1 MIIYNNRLKKMLMTN
16 KIAKKIAAKISLV
29 AVLVIGA
36 VEGAEGQT
44 MHASQS
50 HYSTDDGLC
59 SNAVA
64 NIIQD
69 DYGYIWIG
77 TWNGL
82 SRFDG
87 FNFFNYKTGGQ
98 SKVPLLH
105 NRITEL
111 VNDQWQNIWMR
122 MYDGR
127 VFMLERQKDRIVNP
141 LANVKGHEML
151 KTQNTLS
158 ITSKGEVIAIMKG
171 VGIYKMKYT
180 KNGFQNELITTG
192 QLKPTVVVEGYKGDL
207 WVGTDKGVR
216 RLTANHESLS
226 QNALLGEESITAMYS
241 NGYNVYVGTKSGR
254 IFECAYG
261 QEPRL
266 IKDTGKTINSIFRD
280 SYGTIWISTGGQG
293 ITRIN
298 EKTGDMKEFTQV
310 VLVPEYDVTGVK
322 VSEVAGTVW
331 LTMSHGGFGYYNRA
345 TDEVE
350 YFHNNP
356 YNTWDLSNTVAA
368 YLALPEGVVF
378 ESTSR
383 KGLEKLEIQKRNIE
397 RRKLFDDSAIENNEN
412 ETRAMYYDAHY
423 NVMLIGNKKGSLIIT
438 DGTNKTIVRGE
449 DKGMP
454 FGRIYGIM
462 KDRHGDF
469 WISTKGNG
477 LFRLSPRAKN
487 GGYGALCAGGFDIT
501 NYRNNPGDKY
511 SISSDLVY
519 KAIEDK
525 YGNIW
530 VATYGGGVNVIKRD
544 KDGRCLFL
552 NCNNVMKSYPND
564 SYLKMR
570 TVALDKY
577 GRVWA
582 GSSDGILVMSYYN
595 NKVKIQVVADNEDEL
610 DNLQSKDVVC
620 IACAHNGQMWVGT
633 NGGGLSRCDDYG
645 QGVYVFD
652 TFGSE
657 DGLPSEE
664 IKSITFD
671 DRGNVWFA
679 TDHILCS
686 FDVRKQIFST
696 FTMLD
701 GVDDTLCS
709 EDAAITLPNGKI
721 LFGTLNGYYIV
732 DRSKLVS
739 ANGSVMRLRIT
750 DFMINGEIQS
760 PRFSQNFDYYVP
772 DSREVELPD
781 HDDEFSIR
789 FASLNYQLQHRIHY
803 QYMLEGYEED
813 WHNADKS
820 RTATYSDL
828 PAGTYEFKVR
838 AFLLESPDKYD
849 IKTLKVVVPQHFL
862 LSESALWIY
871 MILAAVIAITL
882 LYIKEERRR
891 KIERE
896 YQEELKGYADS
907 DGTDDDSSAEASSAD
922 ASGSADKASDE
933 EEVIE
938 EAEIIED

>member
-1 MIIYNNRLKKMLMTN
+1 MMYITYKTT
-16 KIAKKIAAKISLV
+16 KKIAAKMMLAATIF
-29 AVLVIGA
+29 IGA
-36 VEGAEGQT
+36 ANGAEAQT
-44 MHASQS
+44 MSASQT
-50 HYSTDDGLC
+50 HYSTEDGLC
-59 SNAVA
+59 SNAVS

-77 TWNGL
+77 SWNGL

-87 FNFFNYKTGGQ
+87 FNFFNYKTGGS
-98 SKVPLLH
+98 SKVRLLH
-105 NRITEL
+105 NRIIDMIS
-111 VNDQWQNIWMR
+111 DQWQNIWMR

-127 VFMLERQKDRIVNP
+127 VFMLERTKDRIVNP
-141 LANVKGHEML
+141 LEGVKGYENL
-151 KTQNTLS
+151 KTQNTMA
-158 ITSKGEVIAIMKG
+158 ITSKGEVLAIMKG

-180 KNGFQNELITTG
+180 KWGFENELITTG

-207 WVGTDKGVR
+207 WVGTNKGVR
-216 RLTANHESLS
+216 RLSANHESLS
-226 QNALLGEESITAMYS
+226 QNAILGEESITAMYS
-241 NGYNVYVGTKSGR
+241 KGYNVYVGTKSGKVYS
-254 IFECAYG
+254 CAYG
-261 QEPRL
+261 QDPRF
-266 IKDTGKTINSIFRD
+266 IKDTGKAINSIFRD
-280 SYGTIWISTGGQG
+280 SYGTVWISTGGQG
-293 ITRIN
+293 ITRID

-356 YNTWDLSNTVAA
+356 ANTWDLSNTVAA

-383 KGLEKLEIQKRNIE
+383 RGLEKLEIQKRTIE
-397 RRKLFDDSAIENNEN
+397 RRKLFEDSAIENNEN
-412 ETRAMYYDAHY
+412 ETRAMYYDSHY
-423 NVMLIGNKKGSLIIT
+423 KVVLIGNKKGSLIIT

-462 KDRHGDF
+462 KDRRGDY

-477 LFRLSPRAKN
+477 LFRLSPRAKD
-487 GGYGALCAGGFDIT
+487 GGYGALCAGGFDFT
-501 NYRNNPGDKY
+501 NFRNNPDNKY

-519 KAIEDK
+519 KTIEDK
-525 YGNIW
+525 YGNLW
-530 VATYGGGVNVIKRD
+530 VATYGGGVNVIKRG
-544 KDGRCLFL
+544 KDGRILFL
-552 NCNNVMKSYPND
+552 NRNNVMTRYPND
-564 SYLKMR
+564 AFLKVR
-570 TVALDKY
+570 TVTLDKY
-577 GRVWA
+577 GKIWA
-582 GSSDGILVMSYYN
+582 GSTDGILVMSYFN
-595 NKVKIQVVADNEDEL
+595 NKVKIQVVGDNEDEE

-620 IACAHNGQMWVGT
+620 LACAHNGQMWVGT

-645 QGVYVFD
+645 KGVYVFD
-652 TFGSE
+652 TFGSQ

-671 DRGNVWFA
+671 ERGNVWFA

-696 FTMLD
+696 FTILD

-709 EDAAITLPNGKI
+709 EDAAVTLPNGKI
-721 LFGTLNGYYIV
+721 LFGTLSGYYIV

-739 ANGSVMRLRIT
+739 TNGSVMRLRIT
-750 DFMINGEIQS
+750 DFMINGKIQS
-760 PRFSQNFDYYVP
+760 PRFNANFDYFIP
-772 DSREVELPD
+772 DSRKVELPN

-803 QYMLEGYEED
+803 QYCLEGYEED
-813 WHNADKS
+813 WNNADNT
-820 RTATYSDL
+820 RTATYSGL
-828 PAGTYEFKVR
+828 PAGTYEFKVK

-849 IKTLKVVVPQHFL
+849 MKTITIVVPPHFL
-862 LSESALWIY
+862 LSQSAIWIY
-871 MILAAVIAITL
+871 MILAAAIVITL

-896 YQEELKGYADS
+896 YQEELNGTA
-907 DGTDDDSSAEASSAD
+907 DGTDDDSAEAEGEAAPKS
-922 ASGSADKASDE
+922 E

>member
-1 MIIYNNRLKKMLMTN
+1 MMYITYKTT
-16 KIAKKIAAKISLV
+16 KKIAAKMMLAATIF
-29 AVLVIGA
+29 IGA
-36 VEGAEGQT
+36 ANGAEAQT
-44 MHASQS
+44 MSASQT
-50 HYSTDDGLC
+50 HYSTEDGLC
-59 SNAVA
+59 SNAVS

-77 TWNGL
+77 SWNGL

-87 FNFFNYKTGGQ
+87 FNFFNYKTGGS

-105 NRITEL
+105 NRIIDMIS
-111 VNDQWQNIWMR
+111 DQWQNIWMR

-127 VFMLERQKDRIVNP
+127 VFMLERTKDRIVNP
-141 LANVKGHEML
+141 LEGVKGYENL
-151 KTQNTLS
+151 KTQNTMA
-158 ITSKGEVIAIMKG
+158 ITSKGEVLAIMKG

-180 KNGFQNELITTG
+180 KWGFENELITTG

-216 RLTANHESLS
+216 RLSANHESLS
-226 QNALLGEESITAMYS
+226 QNAILGEESITAMYS
-241 NGYNVYVGTKSGR
+241 NGYNVYVGTKSGKVYS
-254 IFECAYG
+254 CAYG
-261 QEPRL
+261 QDPRF
-266 IKDTGKTINSIFRD
+266 IKDTGKAINSIFRD
-280 SYGTIWISTGGQG
+280 SYGTVWISTGGQG
-293 ITRIN
+293 ISRIN

-356 YNTWDLSNTVAA
+356 ANTWDLSNTVAA

-383 KGLEKLEIQKRNIE
+383 RGLEKLEIQKRTIE
-397 RRKLFDDSAIENNEN
+397 RRKLFEDSAIENNEN
-412 ETRAMYYDAHY
+412 ETRAMYYDSHY
-423 NVMLIGNKKGSLIIT
+423 KVVLIGNKKGSLIIT

-462 KDRHGDF
+462 KDRRGDY

-477 LFRLSPRAKN
+477 LFRLSPRAKD
-487 GGYGALCAGGFDIT
+487 GGYGALCAGGFDFT
-501 NYRNNPGDKY
+501 NFRNNPDNKY

-519 KAIEDK
+519 KTIEDK

-530 VATYGGGVNVIKRD
+530 VATYGGGVNVIKRG
-544 KDGRCLFL
+544 KDGRILFL
-552 NCNNVMKSYPND
+552 NRNNVMTRYPND
-564 SYLKMR
+564 AFLKVR
-570 TVALDKY
+570 TVTLDKY
-577 GRVWA
+577 GKIWA
-582 GSSDGILVMSYYN
+582 GSTDGILVMSYFN
-595 NKVKIQVVADNEDEL
+595 NKVKIQVVGDNEDEE

-620 IACAHNGQMWVGT
+620 LACAHNGQMWVGT

-645 QGVYVFD
+645 KGVYVFD
-652 TFGSE
+652 TFGSQ

-671 DRGNVWFA
+671 ERGNVWFA

-696 FTMLD
+696 FTILD

-709 EDAAITLPNGKI
+709 EDAAVTLPNGKI
-721 LFGTLNGYYIV
+721 LFGTLSGYYIV

-739 ANGSVMRLRIT
+739 TNGSVMRLRIT
-750 DFMINGEIQS
+750 DFMINGKIQS
-760 PRFSQNFDYYVP
+760 PRFNANFDYYIP
-772 DSREVELPD
+772 DSRKVELPN

-803 QYMLEGYEED
+803 QYCLEGYEED
-813 WHNADKS
+813 WNNADNT
-820 RTATYSDL
+820 RTATYSGL
-828 PAGTYEFKVR
+828 PAGTYEFKVK

-849 IKTLKVVVPQHFL
+849 MKTITIVVPPHFL
-862 LSESALWIY
+862 LSQSAIWIY
-871 MILAAVIAITL
+871 MILAAAIVITI

-896 YQEELKGYADS
+896 YQEELNGTA
-907 DGTDDDSSAEASSAD
+907 DGTDDDSAEAEGEAAPKS
-922 ASGSADKASDE
+922 E

>member
-1 MIIYNNRLKKMLMTN
+1 MMYITYKTT
-16 KIAKKIAAKISLV
+16 KKIAAKMMLAATIF
-29 AVLVIGA
+29 IGA
-36 VEGAEGQT
+36 ANGAEAQT
-44 MHASQS
+44 MSASQT
-50 HYSTDDGLC
+50 HYSTEDGLC
-59 SNAVA
+59 SNAVS

-77 TWNGL
+77 SWNGL

-87 FNFFNYKTGGQ
+87 FNFFNYKTGGS

-105 NRITEL
+105 NRIIDMIS
-111 VNDQWQNIWMR
+111 DQWQNIWMR

-127 VFMLERQKDRIVNP
+127 VFMLERTKDRIVNP
-141 LANVKGHEML
+141 LEGVKGYENL
-151 KTQNTLS
+151 KTQNTMA
-158 ITSKGEVIAIMKG
+158 ITSKGEVLAIMKG

-180 KNGFQNELITTG
+180 KWGFENELITTG

-216 RLTANHESLS
+216 RLSANHESLS
-226 QNALLGEESITAMYS
+226 QNAILGEESITAMYS
-241 NGYNVYVGTKSGR
+241 NGYNVYVGTKSGKVYS
-254 IFECAYG
+254 CAYG
-261 QEPRL
+261 QDPCF
-266 IKDTGKTINSIFRD
+266 IKDTGKAINSIFRD
-280 SYGTIWISTGGQG
+280 SYGTVWISTGGQG
-293 ITRIN
+293 ISRIN

-356 YNTWDLSNTVAA
+356 ANTWDLSNTVAA

-383 KGLEKLEIQKRNIE
+383 RGLEKLEIQKRTIE
-397 RRKLFDDSAIENNEN
+397 RRKLFEDSAIENNEN
-412 ETRAMYYDAHY
+412 ETRAMYYDSHY
-423 NVMLIGNKKGSLIIT
+423 KVVLIGNKKGSLIIT

-462 KDRHGDF
+462 KDRRGDY

-477 LFRLSPRAKN
+477 LFRLSPRAKD
-487 GGYGALCAGGFDIT
+487 GGYGALCAGGFDFT
-501 NYRNNPGDKY
+501 NFRNNPDNKY

-519 KAIEDK
+519 KTIEDK

-530 VATYGGGVNVIKRD
+530 VATYGGGVNVIKRE
-544 KDGRCLFL
+544 KDGRILFL
-552 NCNNVMKSYPND
+552 NRNNVMTRYPND
-564 SYLKMR
+564 AFLKVR
-570 TVALDKY
+570 TVTLDKY
-577 GRVWA
+577 GKIWA
-582 GSSDGILVMSYYN
+582 GSTDGILVMSYFN
-595 NKVKIQVVADNEDEL
+595 NKVKIQVVGDNEDEE

-620 IACAHNGQMWVGT
+620 LACAHNGQMWVGT

-645 QGVYVFD
+645 KGVYVFD
-652 TFGSE
+652 TFGSQ

-671 DRGNVWFA
+671 ERGNVWFA

-696 FTMLD
+696 FTILD

-709 EDAAITLPNGKI
+709 EDAAVTLPNGKI
-721 LFGTLNGYYIV
+721 LFGTLSGYYIV

-739 ANGSVMRLRIT
+739 TNGSVMRLRIT
-750 DFMINGEIQS
+750 DFMINGKIQS
-760 PRFSQNFDYYVP
+760 PRFNANFDYYIP
-772 DSREVELPD
+772 DSRKVELPN

-803 QYMLEGYEED
+803 QYCLEGYEED
-813 WHNADKS
+813 WNNADNT
-820 RTATYSDL
+820 RTATYSGL
-828 PAGTYEFKVR
+828 PAGTYEFKVK

-849 IKTLKVVVPQHFL
+849 MKTITIVVPPHFL
-862 LSESALWIY
+862 LSQSAIWIY
-871 MILAAVIAITL
+871 MILAAAIVITI

-896 YQEELKGYADS
+896 YQEELNGTA
-907 DGTDDDSSAEASSAD
+907 DGTDDDSAEAEGEAAPKS
-922 ASGSADKASDE
+922 E

>member
-1 MIIYNNRLKKMLMTN
+1 MMYITYKTT
-16 KIAKKIAAKISLV
+16 KKIAAKMMLAATIF
-29 AVLVIGA
+29 IGA
-36 VEGAEGQT
+36 ANGAEAQT
-44 MHASQS
+44 MSASQT
-50 HYSTDDGLC
+50 HYSTEDGLC
-59 SNAVA
+59 SNAVS

-77 TWNGL
+77 SWNGL

-87 FNFFNYKTGGQ
+87 FNFFNYKTGGS

-105 NRITEL
+105 NRIIDMIS
-111 VNDQWQNIWMR
+111 DQWQNIWMR

-127 VFMLERQKDRIVNP
+127 VFMLERTKDRIVNP
-141 LANVKGHEML
+141 LEGVKGYENL
-151 KTQNTLS
+151 KTQNTMA
-158 ITSKGEVIAIMKG
+158 ITSKGEVLAIMKG

-180 KNGFQNELITTG
+180 KWGFENELITTG

-216 RLTANHESLS
+216 RLSANHESLS
-226 QNALLGEESITAMYS
+226 QNAILGEESITAMYS
-241 NGYNVYVGTKSGR
+241 NGYNVYVGTKSGKVYS
-254 IFECAYG
+254 CAYG
-261 QEPRL
+261 QDPRF
-266 IKDTGKTINSIFRD
+266 IKDTGKAINSIFRD
-280 SYGTIWISTGGQG
+280 SYGTVWISTGGQG
-293 ITRIN
+293 ISRIN

-356 YNTWDLSNTVAA
+356 ANTWDLSNTVAA

-383 KGLEKLEIQKRNIE
+383 KGLEKLEIQKRTIE
-397 RRKLFDDSAIENNEN
+397 RRKLFEDSAIENNEN

-423 NVMLIGNKKGSLIIT
+423 NVVLIGNKKGSLIIT

-462 KDRHGDF
+462 KDRRGDY

-477 LFRLSPRAKN
+477 LFRLSPRAKD
-487 GGYGALCAGGFDIT
+487 GGYGALCAGGFDFT
-501 NYRNNPGDKY
+501 NFRNNPDNKY

-519 KAIEDK
+519 KTIEDK
-525 YGNIW
+525 YGNLW
-530 VATYGGGVNVIKRD
+530 VATYGGGVNVIKRG
-544 KDGRCLFL
+544 KDGRILFL
-552 NCNNVMKSYPND
+552 NRNNVMTRYPND
-564 SYLKMR
+564 AFLKVR
-570 TVALDKY
+570 TVTLDKY
-577 GRVWA
+577 GKIWA
-582 GSSDGILVMSYYN
+582 GSTDGILVMSYFN
-595 NKVKIQVVADNEDEL
+595 NKVKIQVVGDNDDEE

-620 IACAHNGQMWVGT
+620 LACAHNGQMWVGT

-645 QGVYVFD
+645 KGVYVFD
-652 TFGSE
+652 TFGSQ

-671 DRGNVWFA
+671 ERGNVWFA

-696 FTMLD
+696 FTILD

-709 EDAAITLPNGKI
+709 EDAAVTLPNGKI
-721 LFGTLNGYYIV
+721 LFGTLSGYYIV

-739 ANGSVMRLRIT
+739 TNGSVMRLRIT
-750 DFMINGEIQS
+750 DFMINGKIQS
-760 PRFSQNFDYYVP
+760 PRFNANFDYFIP
-772 DSREVELPD
+772 DSRKVELPN

-803 QYMLEGYEED
+803 QYCLEGYEED
-813 WHNADKS
+813 WNNADNT
-820 RTATYSDL
+820 RTATYSGL
-828 PAGTYEFKVR
+828 PAGTYEFKVK

-849 IKTLKVVVPQHFL
+849 MKTITIVVPPHFL
-862 LSESALWIY
+862 LSQSAIWIY
-871 MILAAVIAITL
+871 LFLAAAIVITI

-896 YQEELKGYADS
+896 YQEELNGTA
-907 DGTDDDSSAEASSAD
+907 DGTDDDSAEAEGEAAPKS
-922 ASGSADKASDE
+922 E

>member
-1 MIIYNNRLKKMLMTN
+1 MMYITYKTT
-16 KIAKKIAAKISLV
+16 KKIAAKMMLAATIF
-29 AVLVIGA
+29 IGA
-36 VEGAEGQT
+36 ANGAEAQT
-44 MHASQS
+44 MSASQT
-50 HYSTDDGLC
+50 HYSTEDGLC
-59 SNAVA
+59 SNAVS

-77 TWNGL
+77 SWNGL

-87 FNFFNYKTGGQ
+87 FNFFNYKTGGS

-105 NRITEL
+105 NRIIDMIS
-111 VNDQWQNIWMR
+111 DQWQNIWMR

-127 VFMLERQKDRIVNP
+127 VFMLERTKDRIVNP
-141 LANVKGHEML
+141 LEGVKGYENL
-151 KTQNTLS
+151 KTQNTMA
-158 ITSKGEVIAIMKG
+158 ITSKGEVLAIMKG

-180 KNGFQNELITTG
+180 KWGFENELITTG

-216 RLTANHESLS
+216 RLSANHESLS
-226 QNALLGEESITAMYS
+226 QNAILGEESITAMYS
-241 NGYNVYVGTKSGR
+241 NGYNVYVGTKSGKVYS
-254 IFECAYG
+254 CAYG
-261 QEPRL
+261 QDPRF
-266 IKDTGKTINSIFRD
+266 IKDTGKAINSIFRD

-383 KGLEKLEIQKRNIE
+383 RGLEKLEIQKRTIE
-397 RRKLFDDSAIENNEN
+397 RRKLFEDSAIENNEN
-412 ETRAMYYDAHY
+412 ETRAMYYDSHY
-423 NVMLIGNKKGSLIIT
+423 KVVLIGNKKGSLIIT

-462 KDRHGDF
+462 KDRRGDY

-477 LFRLSPRAKN
+477 LFRLSPRAKD
-487 GGYGALCAGGFDIT
+487 GGYGALCAGGFDFT
-501 NYRNNPGDKY
+501 NFRNNPDNKY

-519 KAIEDK
+519 KTIEDK
-525 YGNIW
+525 YGNLW
-530 VATYGGGVNVIKRD
+530 VATYGGGVNVIKRG
-544 KDGRCLFL
+544 KDGRILFL
-552 NCNNVMKSYPND
+552 NRNNVMTRYPND
-564 SYLKMR
+564 AFLKVR
-570 TVALDKY
+570 TVTLDKY
-577 GRVWA
+577 GKIWA
-582 GSSDGILVMSYYN
+582 GSTDGILVMSYFN
-595 NKVKIQVVADNEDEL
+595 NKVKIQVVGDNEDEE

-620 IACAHNGQMWVGT
+620 LACAHNGQMWVGT

-645 QGVYVFD
+645 KGVYVFD
-652 TFGSE
+652 TFGSQ

-671 DRGNVWFA
+671 ERGNVWFA

-696 FTMLD
+696 FTILD

-709 EDAAITLPNGKI
+709 EDAAVTLPNGKI
-721 LFGTLNGYYIV
+721 LFGTLSGYYIV

-739 ANGSVMRLRIT
+739 TNGSVMRLRIT
-750 DFMINGEIQS
+750 DFMINGKIQS
-760 PRFSQNFDYYVP
+760 PRFNANFDYYIP
-772 DSREVELPD
+772 DSRKVELPN

-803 QYMLEGYEED
+803 QYCLEGYEED
-813 WHNADKS
+813 WNNADNT
-820 RTATYSDL
+820 RTATYSGL
-828 PAGTYEFKVR
+828 PAGTYEFKVK

-849 IKTLKVVVPQHFL
+849 MKTITIVVPPHFL
-862 LSESALWIY
+862 LSQSAIWIY
-871 MILAAVIAITL
+871 LFLAAAIVITI

-896 YQEELKGYADS
+896 YQEELNGTA
-907 DGTDDDSSAEASSAD
+907 DGTDDDSAEAEGEAAPKS
-922 ASGSADKASDE
+922 E

>member
-1 MIIYNNRLKKMLMTN
+1 MMYITYKTT
-16 KIAKKIAAKISLV
+16 KKIAAKMMLAATIF
-29 AVLVIGA
+29 IGA
-36 VEGAEGQT
+36 ANGAEAQT
-44 MHASQS
+44 MSASQT
-50 HYSTDDGLC
+50 HYSTEDGLC
-59 SNAVA
+59 SNAVS

-77 TWNGL
+77 SWNGL

-87 FNFFNYKTGGQ
+87 FNFFNYKTGGS

-105 NRITEL
+105 NRIIDMIS
-111 VNDQWQNIWMR
+111 DQWQNIWMR

-127 VFMLERQKDRIVNP
+127 VFMLERTKDRIVNP
-141 LANVKGHEML
+141 LEGVKGYENL
-151 KTQNTLS
+151 KTQNTMA
-158 ITSKGEVIAIMKG
+158 ITSKGEVLAIMKG

-180 KNGFQNELITTG
+180 KWGFENELITTG

-216 RLTANHESLS
+216 RLSANHESLS
-226 QNALLGEESITAMYS
+226 QNAILGEESITAMYS
-241 NGYNVYVGTKSGR
+241 NGYNVYVGTKSGKVYS
-254 IFECAYG
+254 CAYG
-261 QEPRL
+261 QDPRF
-266 IKDTGKTINSIFRD
+266 IKDTGKAINSIFRD
-280 SYGTIWISTGGQG
+280 SYGTVWISTGGQG
-293 ITRIN
+293 ISRIN

-356 YNTWDLSNTVAA
+356 ANTWDLSNTVAA

-383 KGLEKLEIQKRNIE
+383 RGLEKLEIQKRTIE
-397 RRKLFDDSAIENNEN
+397 RRKLFEDSAIENNEN
-412 ETRAMYYDAHY
+412 ETRAMYYDSHY
-423 NVMLIGNKKGSLIIT
+423 KVVLIGNKKGSLIIT

-487 GGYGALCAGGFDIT
+487 GGYGALCAGGFDFT
-501 NYRNNPGDKY
+501 NYRNNPDNKY

-519 KAIEDK
+519 KTIEDK
-525 YGNIW
+525 YGNLW
-530 VATYGGGVNVIKRD
+530 VATYGGGVNVIKRE
-544 KDGRCLFL
+544 KDGRILFL
-552 NCNNVMKSYPND
+552 NRNNVMTRYPND
-564 SYLKMR
+564 AFLKVR
-570 TVALDKY
+570 TVTLDKY
-577 GRVWA
+577 GKIWA
-582 GSSDGILVMSYYN
+582 GSTDGILVMSYFN
-595 NKVKIQVVADNEDEL
+595 NKVKIQVVGDNEDEE

-620 IACAHNGQMWVGT
+620 LACAHNGQMWVGT

-645 QGVYVFD
+645 KGVYVFD
-652 TFGSE
+652 TFGSQ

-671 DRGNVWFA
+671 ERGNVWFA

-696 FTMLD
+696 FTILD

-709 EDAAITLPNGKI
+709 EDAAVTLPNGKI
-721 LFGTLNGYYIV
+721 LFGTLSGYYIV

-739 ANGSVMRLRIT
+739 TNGSVMRLRIT
-750 DFMINGEIQS
+750 DFMINGKIQS
-760 PRFSQNFDYYVP
+760 PRFNANFDYYIP
-772 DSREVELPD
+772 DSRKVELPN

-803 QYMLEGYEED
+803 QYCLEGYEED
-813 WHNADKS
+813 WNNADNT
-820 RTATYSDL
+820 RTATYSGL
-828 PAGTYEFKVR
+828 PAGTYEFKVK

-849 IKTLKVVVPQHFL
+849 MKTITIVVPPHFL
-862 LSESALWIY
+862 LSQSAIWIY
-871 MILAAVIAITL
+871 LFLAAAIVITI

-896 YQEELKGYADS
+896 YQEELNGTA
-907 DGTDDDSSAEASSAD
+907 DGTDDDSAEAEGEAAPKS
-922 ASGSADKASDE
+922 E

>member
-1 MIIYNNRLKKMLMTN
+1 MMYITYKTT
-16 KIAKKIAAKISLV
+16 KKIAAKMMLAATIF
-29 AVLVIGA
+29 IGA
-36 VEGAEGQT
+36 ANGAEAQT
-44 MHASQS
+44 MSASQT
-50 HYSTDDGLC
+50 HYSTEDGLC
-59 SNAVA
+59 SNAVS

-77 TWNGL
+77 SWNGL

-87 FNFFNYKTGGQ
+87 FNFFNYKTGGS

-105 NRITEL
+105 NRIIDMIS
-111 VNDQWQNIWMR
+111 DQWQNIWMR

-127 VFMLERQKDRIVNP
+127 VFMLERTKDRIVNP
-141 LANVKGHEML
+141 LEGVKGYENL
-151 KTQNTLS
+151 KTQNTMA
-158 ITSKGEVIAIMKG
+158 ITSKGEVLAIMKG

-180 KNGFQNELITTG
+180 KWGFENELITTG

-216 RLTANHESLS
+216 RLSANHESLS
-226 QNALLGEESITAMYS
+226 QNAILGEESITAMYS
-241 NGYNVYVGTKSGR
+241 NGYNVYVGTKSGKVYS
-254 IFECAYG
+254 CAYG
-261 QEPRL
+261 QDPRF
-266 IKDTGKTINSIFRD
+266 IKDTGKAINSIFRD
-280 SYGTIWISTGGQG
+280 SYGTVWISTGGQG
-293 ITRIN
+293 ISRIN

-356 YNTWDLSNTVAA
+356 ANTWDLSNTVAA

-383 KGLEKLEIQKRNIE
+383 RGLEKLEIQKRTIE
-397 RRKLFDDSAIENNEN
+397 RRKLFEDSAIENNEN
-412 ETRAMYYDAHY
+412 ETRAMYYDSHY
-423 NVMLIGNKKGSLIIT
+423 KVVLIGNKKGSLIIT

-462 KDRHGDF
+462 KDRRGDY

-477 LFRLSPRAKN
+477 LFRLSPRAKD
-487 GGYGALCAGGFDIT
+487 GGYGALCAGGFDFT
-501 NYRNNPGDKY
+501 NFRNNPDNKY

-519 KAIEDK
+519 KTIEDK
-525 YGNIW
+525 YGNLW
-530 VATYGGGVNVIKRD
+530 VATYGGGVNVIKRG
-544 KDGRCLFL
+544 KDGRILFL
-552 NCNNVMKSYPND
+552 NRNNVMTRYPND
-564 SYLKMR
+564 AFLKVR
-570 TVALDKY
+570 TVTLDKY
-577 GRVWA
+577 GKIWA
-582 GSSDGILVMSYYN
+582 GSTDGILVMSYFN
-595 NKVKIQVVADNEDEL
+595 NKVKIQVVGDNEDEE

-620 IACAHNGQMWVGT
+620 LACAHNGQMWVGT

-645 QGVYVFD
+645 KGVYVFD
-652 TFGSE
+652 TFGSQ

-671 DRGNVWFA
+671 ERGNVWFA

-696 FTMLD
+696 FTILD

-709 EDAAITLPNGKI
+709 EDAAVTLPNGKI
-721 LFGTLNGYYIV
+721 LFGTLSGYYIV

-739 ANGSVMRLRIT
+739 TNGSVMRLRIT
-750 DFMINGEIQS
+750 DFMINGKIQS
-760 PRFSQNFDYYVP
+760 PRFNANFDYFIP
-772 DSREVELPD
+772 DSRKVELPN

-803 QYMLEGYEED
+803 QYCLEGYEED
-813 WHNADKS
+813 WNNADNT
-820 RTATYSDL
+820 RTATYSGL
-828 PAGTYEFKVR
+828 PAGTYEFKVK

-849 IKTLKVVVPQHFL
+849 MKTITIVVPPHFL
-862 LSESALWIY
+862 LSQSAIWIY
-871 MILAAVIAITL
+871 LFLAAAIVITI

-896 YQEELKGYADS
+896 YQEELNGTA
-907 DGTDDDSSAEASSAD
+907 DGTDDDSAEAEGEAAPKS
-922 ASGSADKASDE
+922 E

>member
-1 MIIYNNRLKKMLMTN
+1 MMYITYKTT
-16 KIAKKIAAKISLV
+16 KKIAAKMMLAATIF
-29 AVLVIGA
+29 IGA
-36 VEGAEGQT
+36 ANGAEAQT
-44 MHASQS
+44 MSASQT
-50 HYSTDDGLC
+50 HYSTEDGLC
-59 SNAVA
+59 SNAVS

-77 TWNGL
+77 SWNGL

-87 FNFFNYKTGGQ
+87 FNFFNYKTGGS

-105 NRITEL
+105 NRIIDMIS
-111 VNDQWQNIWMR
+111 DQWQNIWMR

-127 VFMLERQKDRIVNP
+127 VFMLERTKDRIVNP
-141 LANVKGHEML
+141 LEGVKGYENL
-151 KTQNTLS
+151 KTQNTMA
-158 ITSKGEVIAIMKG
+158 ITSKGEVLAIMKG

-180 KNGFQNELITTG
+180 KWGFENELITTG

-216 RLTANHESLS
+216 RLSANHESLS
-226 QNALLGEESITAMYS
+226 QNAILGEESITAMYS
-241 NGYNVYVGTKSGR
+241 NGYNVYVGTKSGKVYS
-254 IFECAYG
+254 CAYG
-261 QEPRL
+261 QDPRF
-266 IKDTGKTINSIFRD
+266 IKDTGKAINSIFRD
-280 SYGTIWISTGGQG
+280 SYGTVWISTGGQG
-293 ITRIN
+293 ISRIN

-356 YNTWDLSNTVAA
+356 ANTWDLSNTVAA

-383 KGLEKLEIQKRNIE
+383 RGLEKLEIQKRTIE
-397 RRKLFDDSAIENNEN
+397 RRKLFEDSAIENNEN
-412 ETRAMYYDAHY
+412 ETRAMYYDSHY
-423 NVMLIGNKKGSLIIT
+423 KVVLIGNKKGSLIIT

-462 KDRHGDF
+462 KDRRGDY

-477 LFRLSPRAKN
+477 LFRLSPRAKD
-487 GGYGALCAGGFDIT
+487 GGNGALCAGGFDFT
-501 NYRNNPGDKY
+501 NFRNNPDNKY

-519 KAIEDK
+519 KTIEDK

-530 VATYGGGVNVIKRD
+530 VATYGGGVNVIKRE
-544 KDGRCLFL
+544 KDGRILFL
-552 NCNNVMKSYPND
+552 NRNNVMTRYPND
-564 SYLKMR
+564 AFLKVR
-570 TVALDKY
+570 TVTLDKY
-577 GRVWA
+577 GKIWA
-582 GSSDGILVMSYYN
+582 GSTDGILVMSYFN
-595 NKVKIQVVADNEDEL
+595 NKVKIQIVGDNEDEE

-620 IACAHNGQMWVGT
+620 LACAHNGQMWVGT

-645 QGVYVFD
+645 KGVYVFD
-652 TFGSE
+652 TFGSQ

-671 DRGNVWFA
+671 ERGNVWFA

-696 FTMLD
+696 FTILD

-709 EDAAITLPNGKI
+709 EDAAVTLPNGKI
-721 LFGTLNGYYIV
+721 LFGTLSGYYIV

-739 ANGSVMRLRIT
+739 TNGSVMRLRIT
-750 DFMINGEIQS
+750 DFMINGKIQS
-760 PRFSQNFDYYVP
+760 PRFNANFDYFIP
-772 DSREVELPD
+772 DSRKVELPN

-803 QYMLEGYEED
+803 QYCLEGYEED
-813 WHNADKS
+813 WNNADNT
-820 RTATYSDL
+820 RTATYSGL
-828 PAGTYEFKVR
+828 PAGTYEFKVK

-849 IKTLKVVVPQHFL
+849 MKTITIVVPPHFL
-862 LSESALWIY
+862 LSQSAIWIY
-871 MILAAVIAITL
+871 MILTAAIIITL

-896 YQEELKGYADS
+896 YQEELNGTA
-907 DGTDDDSSAEASSAD
+907 DGTDDDSAEAEGEAAPKS
-922 ASGSADKASDE
+922 E

>member
-1 MIIYNNRLKKMLMTN
+1 MMYITYKTT
-16 KIAKKIAAKISLV
+16 KKIAAKMMLAATIF
-29 AVLVIGA
+29 IGA
-36 VEGAEGQT
+36 ANGAEAQT
-44 MHASQS
+44 MSASQT
-50 HYSTDDGLC
+50 HYSTEDGLC
-59 SNAVA
+59 SNAVS

-77 TWNGL
+77 SWNGL

-87 FNFFNYKTGGQ
+87 FNFFNYKTGGS

-105 NRITEL
+105 NRIIDMIS
-111 VNDQWQNIWMR
+111 DQWQNIWMR

-127 VFMLERQKDRIVNP
+127 VFMLERTKDRIVNP
-141 LANVKGHEML
+141 LEGVKGYENL
-151 KTQNTLS
+151 KTQNTMA
-158 ITSKGEVIAIMKG
+158 ITSKGEVLAIMKG

-180 KNGFQNELITTG
+180 KWGFENELITTG

-216 RLTANHESLS
+216 RLSANHESLS
-226 QNALLGEESITAMYS
+226 QNAILGEESITAMYS
-241 NGYNVYVGTKSGR
+241 NGYNVYVGTKSGKVYS
-254 IFECAYG
+254 CAYG
-261 QEPRL
+261 QDPRF
-266 IKDTGKTINSIFRD
+266 IKDTGKAINSIFRD
-280 SYGTIWISTGGQG
+280 SYGTVWISTGGQG
-293 ITRIN
+293 ISRIN

-356 YNTWDLSNTVAA
+356 ANTWDLSNTVAA

-383 KGLEKLEIQKRNIE
+383 RGLEKLEIQKRTIE
-397 RRKLFDDSAIENNEN
+397 RRKLFEDSAIENNEN
-412 ETRAMYYDAHY
+412 ETRAMYYDSHY
-423 NVMLIGNKKGSLIIT
+423 KVVLIGNKKGSLIIT

-462 KDRHGDF
+462 KDRRGDY

-477 LFRLSPRAKN
+477 LFRLSPRAKD
-487 GGYGALCAGGFDIT
+487 GGYGSLCAGGFDFT
-501 NYRNNPGDKY
+501 NFRNNPDNKY

-519 KAIEDK
+519 KTIEDK
-525 YGNIW
+525 YGNLW
-530 VATYGGGVNVIKRD
+530 VATYGGGVNVIKRG
-544 KDGRCLFL
+544 KDGRILFL
-552 NCNNVMKSYPND
+552 NRNNVMTRYPND
-564 SYLKMR
+564 AFLKVR
-570 TVALDKY
+570 TVTLDKY
-577 GRVWA
+577 GKIWA
-582 GSSDGILVMSYYN
+582 GSTDGILVMSYFN
-595 NKVKIQVVADNEDEL
+595 NKVKIQVVGDNDDEE

-620 IACAHNGQMWVGT
+620 LACAHNGQMWVGT

-645 QGVYVFD
+645 KGVYVFD
-652 TFGSE
+652 TFGSQ

-671 DRGNVWFA
+671 ERGNVWFA

-696 FTMLD
+696 FTILD

-709 EDAAITLPNGKI
+709 EDAAVTLPNGKI
-721 LFGTLNGYYIV
+721 LFGTLSGYYIV

-739 ANGSVMRLRIT
+739 TNGSVMRLRIT
-750 DFMINGEIQS
+750 DFMINGKIQS
-760 PRFSQNFDYYVP
+760 PRFNANFDYFIP
-772 DSREVELPD
+772 DSRKVELPN

-803 QYMLEGYEED
+803 QYCLEGYEED
-813 WHNADKS
+813 WNNADNT
-820 RTATYSDL
+820 RTATYSGL
-828 PAGTYEFKVR
+828 PAGTYEFKVK

-849 IKTLKVVVPQHFL
+849 MKTITIVVPPHFL
-862 LSESALWIY
+862 LSQSAIWIY
-871 MILAAVIAITL
+871 LFLAAAIVITL
-882 LYIKEERRR
+882 LYIKEERQR

-896 YQEELKGYADS
+896 YQEELNGTA
-907 DGTDDDSSAEASSAD
+907 DGTDDDSAEAEGEAAPKS
-922 ASGSADKASDE
+922 E

>member
-1 MIIYNNRLKKMLMTN
+1 MMYITYKTT
-16 KIAKKIAAKISLV
+16 KKIAAKMMLAATIF
-29 AVLVIGA
+29 IGA
-36 VEGAEGQT
+36 ANGAEAQT
-44 MHASQS
+44 MSASQT
-50 HYSTDDGLC
+50 HYSTEDGLC
-59 SNAVA
+59 SNAVS

-77 TWNGL
+77 SWNGL

-87 FNFFNYKTGGQ
+87 FNFFNYKTGGS

-105 NRITEL
+105 NRIIDMIS
-111 VNDQWQNIWMR
+111 DQWQNIWMR

-127 VFMLERQKDRIVNP
+127 VFMLERTKDRIVNP
-141 LANVKGHEML
+141 LEGVKGYENL
-151 KTQNTLS
+151 KTQNTMA
-158 ITSKGEVIAIMKG
+158 ITSKGEVLAIMKG

-180 KNGFQNELITTG
+180 KWGFENELITTG

-216 RLTANHESLS
+216 RLSANHESLS
-226 QNALLGEESITAMYS
+226 QNAILGEESITAMYS
-241 NGYNVYVGTKSGR
+241 NGYNVYVGTKSGKVYS
-254 IFECAYG
+254 CAYG
-261 QEPRL
+261 QDPRF
-266 IKDTGKTINSIFRD
+266 IKDTGKAINSIFRD
-280 SYGTIWISTGGQG
+280 SYGTVWISTGGQG
-293 ITRIN
+293 ISRIN

-356 YNTWDLSNTVAA
+356 ANTWDLSNTVAA

-383 KGLEKLEIQKRNIE
+383 RGLEKLEIQKRTIE
-397 RRKLFDDSAIENNEN
+397 RRKLFEDSAIENNEN
-412 ETRAMYYDAHY
+412 ETRAMYYDSHY
-423 NVMLIGNKKGSLIIT
+423 KVVLIGNKKGSLIIT

-462 KDRHGDF
+462 KDRRGDY

-477 LFRLSPRAKN
+477 LFRLSPRAKD
-487 GGYGALCAGGFDIT
+487 GGYGALCAGGFDFT
-501 NYRNNPGDKY
+501 NFRNNPDNKY

-519 KAIEDK
+519 KTIEDK

-530 VATYGGGVNVIKRD
+530 VATYGGGVNVIKRE
-544 KDGRCLFL
+544 KDGRILFL
-552 NCNNVMKSYPND
+552 NRNNVMTRYPND
-564 SYLKMR
+564 AFLKVR
-570 TVALDKY
+570 TVTLDKY
-577 GRVWA
+577 GKIWA
-582 GSSDGILVMSYYN
+582 GSTDGILVMSYFN
-595 NKVKIQVVADNEDEL
+595 NKVKIQVVGDNEDEE

-620 IACAHNGQMWVGT
+620 LACAHNGQMWVGT

-645 QGVYVFD
+645 KGVYVFD
-652 TFGSE
+652 TFGSQ

-671 DRGNVWFA
+671 ERGNVWFA

-696 FTMLD
+696 FTILD

-709 EDAAITLPNGKI
+709 EDAAVTLPNGKI
-721 LFGTLNGYYIV
+721 LFGTLSGYYIV

-739 ANGSVMRLRIT
+739 TNGSVMRLRIT
-750 DFMINGEIQS
+750 DFMINGKIQS
-760 PRFSQNFDYYVP
+760 PRFNANFDYYIP
-772 DSREVELPD
+772 DSRKVELPN

-803 QYMLEGYEED
+803 QYCLEGYEED
-813 WHNADKS
+813 WNNADNT
-820 RTATYSDL
+820 RTATYSGL
-828 PAGTYEFKVR
+828 PAGTYEFKVK

-849 IKTLKVVVPQHFL
+849 MKTITIVVPPHFL
-862 LSESALWIY
+862 LSQSAIWIY
-871 MILAAVIAITL
+871 LFLAAAIVITI

-896 YQEELKGYADS
+896 YQEELNGTA
-907 DGTDDDSSAEASSAD
+907 DGTDDDSAEAEGEAAPKS
-922 ASGSADKASDE
+922 E

>member
-1 MIIYNNRLKKMLMTN
+1 MMYITYKTT
-16 KIAKKIAAKISLV
+16 KKIAAKMMLAATIF
-29 AVLVIGA
+29 IGA
-36 VEGAEGQT
+36 ANGAEAQT
-44 MHASQS
+44 MSASQT
-50 HYSTDDGLC
+50 HYSTEDGLC
-59 SNAVA
+59 SNAVS

-77 TWNGL
+77 SWNGL

-87 FNFFNYKTGGQ
+87 FNFFNYKTGGS

-105 NRITEL
+105 NRIIDMIS
-111 VNDQWQNIWMR
+111 DQWQNIWMR

-127 VFMLERQKDRIVNP
+127 VFMLERTKDRIVNP
-141 LANVKGHEML
+141 LEGVKGYENL
-151 KTQNTLS
+151 KTQNTMA
-158 ITSKGEVIAIMKG
+158 ITSKGEVLAIMKG

-180 KNGFQNELITTG
+180 KWGFENELITTG

-216 RLTANHESLS
+216 RLSANHESLS
-226 QNALLGEESITAMYS
+226 QNAILGEESITAMYS
-241 NGYNVYVGTKSGR
+241 NGYNVYVGTKSGKVYS
-254 IFECAYG
+254 CAYG
-261 QEPRL
+261 QDPRF
-266 IKDTGKTINSIFRD
+266 IKDTGKAINSIFRD
-280 SYGTIWISTGGQG
+280 SYGTVWISTGGQG
-293 ITRIN
+293 ISRIN

-356 YNTWDLSNTVAA
+356 ANTWDLSNTVAA

-383 KGLEKLEIQKRNIE
+383 RGLEKLEIQKRTIE
-397 RRKLFDDSAIENNEN
+397 RRKLFEDSAIENNEN
-412 ETRAMYYDAHY
+412 ETRAMYYDSHY
-423 NVMLIGNKKGSLIIT
+423 KVVLIGNKKGSLIIT

-487 GGYGALCAGGFDIT
+487 GGYGALCSGGFDFT
-501 NYRNNPGDKY
+501 NFRNNPDNKY

-519 KAIEDK
+519 KTIEDK

-530 VATYGGGVNVIKRD
+530 VATYGGGVNVIKRE
-544 KDGRCLFL
+544 KDGRILFL
-552 NCNNVMKSYPND
+552 NRNNVMTRYPND
-564 SYLKMR
+564 AFLKVR
-570 TVALDKY
+570 TVTLDKY
-577 GRVWA
+577 GKIWA
-582 GSSDGILVMSYYN
+582 GSTDGILVMSYFN
-595 NKVKIQVVADNEDEL
+595 NKVKIQVVGDNEDEE

-620 IACAHNGQMWVGT
+620 LACAHNGQMWVGT

-645 QGVYVFD
+645 KGVYVFD
-652 TFGSE
+652 TFGSQ

-671 DRGNVWFA
+671 ERGNVWFA

-696 FTMLD
+696 FTILD

-709 EDAAITLPNGKI
+709 EDAAVTLPNGKI
-721 LFGTLNGYYIV
+721 LFGTLSGYYIV

-739 ANGSVMRLRIT
+739 TNGSVMRLRIT
-750 DFMINGEIQS
+750 DFMINGKIQS
-760 PRFSQNFDYYVP
+760 PRFNANFDYYIP
-772 DSREVELPD
+772 DSRKVELPN

-803 QYMLEGYEED
+803 QYCLEGYEED
-813 WHNADKS
+813 WNNADNT
-820 RTATYSDL
+820 RTATYSGL
-828 PAGTYEFKVR
+828 PAGTYEFKVK

-849 IKTLKVVVPQHFL
+849 MKTITIVVPPHFL
-862 LSESALWIY
+862 LSQSAIWIY
-871 MILAAVIAITL
+871 LFLAAAIVITI

-896 YQEELKGYADS
+896 YQEELNGTA
-907 DGTDDDSSAEASSAD
+907 DGTDDDSAEAEGEAAPKS
-922 ASGSADKASDE
+922 E

>member
-1 MIIYNNRLKKMLMTN
+1 MMYITYKTT
-16 KIAKKIAAKISLV
+16 KKIAAKMMLAATIF
-29 AVLVIGA
+29 IGA
-36 VEGAEGQT
+36 ANGAEAQT
-44 MHASQS
+44 MSASQT
-50 HYSTDDGLC
+50 HYSTEDGLC
-59 SNAVA
+59 SNAVS

-77 TWNGL
+77 SWNGL

-87 FNFFNYKTGGQ
+87 FNFFNYKTGGS

-105 NRITEL
+105 NRIIDMIS
-111 VNDQWQNIWMR
+111 DQWQNIWMR

-127 VFMLERQKDRIVNP
+127 VFMLERTKDRIVNP
-141 LANVKGHEML
+141 LEGVKGYENL
-151 KTQNTLS
+151 KTQNTMA
-158 ITSKGEVIAIMKG
+158 ITSKGEVLAIMKG

-180 KNGFQNELITTG
+180 KWGFENELITTG

-207 WVGTDKGVR
+207 WVGTNKGVR
-216 RLTANHESLS
+216 RLSANHESLS
-226 QNALLGEESITAMYS
+226 QNAILGEESITAMYS
-241 NGYNVYVGTKSGR
+241 NGYNVYVGTKSGKVYS
-254 IFECAYG
+254 CAYG
-261 QEPRL
+261 QDPRF
-266 IKDTGKTINSIFRD
+266 IKDTGKAINSIFRD
-280 SYGTIWISTGGQG
+280 SYGTVWISTGGQG
-293 ITRIN
+293 ISRIN

-356 YNTWDLSNTVAA
+356 ANTWDLSNTVAA

-383 KGLEKLEIQKRNIE
+383 KGLEKLEIQKRTIE
-397 RRKLFDDSAIENNEN
+397 RRKLFEDSAIENNEN
-412 ETRAMYYDAHY
+412 ETRAMYYDSHY
-423 NVMLIGNKKGSLIIT
+423 KVVLIGNKKGSLIIT

-462 KDRHGDF
+462 KDRRGDY

-477 LFRLSPRAKN
+477 LFRLSPRAKD
-487 GGYGALCAGGFDIT
+487 GGYGSLCAGGFDFT
-501 NYRNNPGDKY
+501 NFRNNPDNKY

-519 KAIEDK
+519 KTIEDK

-530 VATYGGGVNVIKRD
+530 VATYGGGVNVIKRE
-544 KDGRCLFL
+544 KDGRILFL
-552 NCNNVMKSYPND
+552 NRNNVMTRYPND
-564 SYLKMR
+564 AFLKVR
-570 TVALDKY
+570 TVTLDKY
-577 GRVWA
+577 GKIWA
-582 GSSDGILVMSYYN
+582 GSTDGILVMSYFN
-595 NKVKIQVVADNEDEL
+595 NKVKIQVVGDNEDEE

-620 IACAHNGQMWVGT
+620 LACAHNGQMWVGT

-645 QGVYVFD
+645 KGVYVFD
-652 TFGSE
+652 TFGSQ

-671 DRGNVWFA
+671 ERGNVWFA

-696 FTMLD
+696 FTILD

-709 EDAAITLPNGKI
+709 EDAAVTLPNGKI
-721 LFGTLNGYYIV
+721 LFGTLSGYYIV

-739 ANGSVMRLRIT
+739 TNGSVMRLRIT
-750 DFMINGEIQS
+750 DFMINGKIQS
-760 PRFSQNFDYYVP
+760 PRFNANFDYYIP
-772 DSREVELPD
+772 DSRKVELPN

-803 QYMLEGYEED
+803 QYCLEGYEED
-813 WHNADKS
+813 WNNADNT
-820 RTATYSDL
+820 RTATYSGL
-828 PAGTYEFKVR
+828 PAGTYEFKVK

-849 IKTLKVVVPQHFL
+849 MKTITIVVPPHFL
-862 LSESALWIY
+862 LSQSAIWIY
-871 MILAAVIAITL
+871 LFLAAAIVITL
-882 LYIKEERRR
+882 LYIKEERQR

-896 YQEELKGYADS
+896 YQEELNGTA
-907 DGTDDDSSAEASSAD
+907 DGTDDDSAEAEGEAAPKS
-922 ASGSADKASDE
+922 E

>member
-1 MIIYNNRLKKMLMTN
+1 MMYITYKTT
-16 KIAKKIAAKISLV
+16 KKIAAKMMLAATIF
-29 AVLVIGA
+29 IGA
-36 VEGAEGQT
+36 ANGAEAQT
-44 MHASQS
+44 MSASQT
-50 HYSTDDGLC
+50 HYSTEDGLC
-59 SNAVA
+59 SNAVS

-77 TWNGL
+77 SWNGL

-87 FNFFNYKTGGQ
+87 FNFFNYKTGGS

-105 NRITEL
+105 NRIIDMIS
-111 VNDQWQNIWMR
+111 DQWQNIWMR

-127 VFMLERQKDRIVNP
+127 VFMLERTKDRIVNP
-141 LANVKGHEML
+141 LEGVKGYENL
-151 KTQNTLS
+151 KTQNTMA
-158 ITSKGEVIAIMKG
+158 ITSKGEVLAIMKG

-180 KNGFQNELITTG
+180 KWGFENELITTG

-216 RLTANHESLS
+216 RLSANHESLS
-226 QNALLGEESITAMYS
+226 QNAILGEESITAMYS
-241 NGYNVYVGTKSGR
+241 NGYNVYVGTKSGKVYS
-254 IFECAYG
+254 CAYG
-261 QEPRL
+261 QDPRF
-266 IKDTGKTINSIFRD
+266 IKDTGKAINSIFRD
-280 SYGTIWISTGGQG
+280 SYGTVWISTGGQG
-293 ITRIN
+293 ISRIN

-356 YNTWDLSNTVAA
+356 ANTWDLSNTVAA

-383 KGLEKLEIQKRNIE
+383 RGLEKLEIQKRTIE
-397 RRKLFDDSAIENNEN
+397 RRKLFEDSAIENNEN
-412 ETRAMYYDAHY
+412 ETRAMYYDSHY
-423 NVMLIGNKKGSLIIT
+423 KVVLIGNKKGSLIIT

-462 KDRHGDF
+462 KDRRGDY

-477 LFRLSPRAKN
+477 LFRLSPRAKD
-487 GGYGALCAGGFDIT
+487 GGYGALCAGGFDFT
-501 NYRNNPGDKY
+501 NFRNNPDNKY

-519 KAIEDK
+519 KTIEDK
-525 YGNIW
+525 YGNLW
-530 VATYGGGVNVIKRD
+530 VATYGGGVNVIKRE
-544 KDGRCLFL
+544 KDGRILFL
-552 NCNNVMKSYPND
+552 NRNNVMTRYPND
-564 SYLKMR
+564 AFLKVR
-570 TVALDKY
+570 TVTLDKY
-577 GRVWA
+577 GKIWA
-582 GSSDGILVMSYYN
+582 GSTDGILVMSYFN
-595 NKVKIQVVADNEDEL
+595 NKVKIQVVGDNEDEE

-620 IACAHNGQMWVGT
+620 LACAHNGQMWVGT

-645 QGVYVFD
+645 KGVYVFD
-652 TFGSE
+652 TFGSQ

-671 DRGNVWFA
+671 ERGNVWFA
-679 TDHILCS
+679 NDHILCS

-696 FTMLD
+696 FTILD

-709 EDAAITLPNGKI
+709 EDAAVTLPNGKI
-721 LFGTLNGYYIV
+721 LFGTLSGYYIV

-739 ANGSVMRLRIT
+739 TNGSVMRLRIT
-750 DFMINGEIQS
+750 DFMINGKIQS
-760 PRFSQNFDYYVP
+760 PRFNANFDYYIP
-772 DSREVELPD
+772 DSRKVELPN

-803 QYMLEGYEED
+803 QYCLEGYEED
-813 WHNADKS
+813 WNNADNT
-820 RTATYSDL
+820 RTATYSGL
-828 PAGTYEFKVR
+828 PAGTYEFKVK

-849 IKTLKVVVPQHFL
+849 MKTITIVVPPHFL
-862 LSESALWIY
+862 LSQSAIWIY
-871 MILAAVIAITL
+871 LFLAAAIVITI

-896 YQEELKGYADS
+896 YQEELNGTA
-907 DGTDDDSSAEASSAD
+907 DGTDDDSAEAEGEAAPKS
-922 ASGSADKASDE
+922 E

>member
-1 MIIYNNRLKKMLMTN
+1 MMYITYKTT
-16 KIAKKIAAKISLV
+16 KKIAAKMMLAATIF
-29 AVLVIGA
+29 IGA
-36 VEGAEGQT
+36 ANGAEAQT
-44 MHASQS
+44 MSASQT
-50 HYSTDDGLC
+50 HYSTEDGLC
-59 SNAVA
+59 SNAVS

-77 TWNGL
+77 SWNGL

-87 FNFFNYKTGGQ
+87 FNFFNYKTGGS

-105 NRITEL
+105 NRIIDMIS
-111 VNDQWQNIWMR
+111 DQWQNIWMR

-127 VFMLERQKDRIVNP
+127 VFMLERTKDRIVNP
-141 LANVKGHEML
+141 LEGVKGYENL
-151 KTQNTLS
+151 KTQNTMA
-158 ITSKGEVIAIMKG
+158 ITSKGEVLAIMKG

-180 KNGFQNELITTG
+180 KWGFENELITTG

-216 RLTANHESLS
+216 RLSANHESLS
-226 QNALLGEESITAMYS
+226 QNAILGEESITAMYS
-241 NGYNVYVGTKSGR
+241 NGYNVYVGTKSGKVYS
-254 IFECAYG
+254 CAYG
-261 QEPRL
+261 QDPRF
-266 IKDTGKTINSIFRD
+266 IKDTGKAINSIFRD
-280 SYGTIWISTGGQG
+280 SYGTVWISTGGQG
-293 ITRIN
+293 ISRIN

-356 YNTWDLSNTVAA
+356 ANTWDLSNTVAA

-383 KGLEKLEIQKRNIE
+383 RGLEKLEIQKRTIE
-397 RRKLFDDSAIENNEN
+397 RRKLFEDSAIENNEN
-412 ETRAMYYDAHY
+412 ETRAMYYDSHY
-423 NVMLIGNKKGSLIIT
+423 KVVLIGNKKGSLIIT

-462 KDRHGDF
+462 KDRRGDY

-477 LFRLSPRAKN
+477 LFRLSPRAKD
-487 GGYGALCAGGFDIT
+487 GGYGALCSGGFDFT
-501 NYRNNPGDKY
+501 NFRNNPDNKY

-519 KAIEDK
+519 KTIEDK
-525 YGNIW
+525 YGNLW
-530 VATYGGGVNVIKRD
+530 VATYGGGVNVIKRE
-544 KDGRCLFL
+544 KDGRILFL
-552 NCNNVMKSYPND
+552 NRNNVMTRYPND
-564 SYLKMR
+564 AFLKVR
-570 TVALDKY
+570 TVTLDKY
-577 GRVWA
+577 GKIWA
-582 GSSDGILVMSYYN
+582 GSTDGILVMSYFN
-595 NKVKIQVVADNEDEL
+595 NKVKIQVVGDNEDEE

-620 IACAHNGQMWVGT
+620 LACAHNGQMWVGT

-645 QGVYVFD
+645 KGVYVFD
-652 TFGSE
+652 TFGSQ

-671 DRGNVWFA
+671 ERGNVWFA

-696 FTMLD
+696 FTILD

-709 EDAAITLPNGKI
+709 EDAAVTLPNGKI
-721 LFGTLNGYYIV
+721 LFGTLSGYYIV

-739 ANGSVMRLRIT
+739 TNGSVMRLRIT
-750 DFMINGEIQS
+750 DFMINGKIQS
-760 PRFSQNFDYYVP
+760 PRFNANFDYYIP
-772 DSREVELPD
+772 DSRKVELPN

-803 QYMLEGYEED
+803 QYCLEGYEED
-813 WHNADKS
+813 WNNADNT
-820 RTATYSDL
+820 RTATYSGL
-828 PAGTYEFKVR
+828 PAGTYEFKVK

-849 IKTLKVVVPQHFL
+849 MKTITIVVPPHLL
-862 LSESALWIY
+862 LSQSAIWIY
-871 MILAAVIAITL
+871 MILAAAIIITL

-896 YQEELKGYADS
+896 YQEELNGTA
-907 DGTDDDSSAEASSAD
+907 DGTDDDSAEAEGEAAPKS
-922 ASGSADKASDE
+922 E

>member
-1 MIIYNNRLKKMLMTN
+1 MMYITYKTT
-16 KIAKKIAAKISLV
+16 KKIAAKMMLAATIF
-29 AVLVIGA
+29 IGA
-36 VEGAEGQT
+36 ANGAEAQT
-44 MHASQS
+44 MSASQT
-50 HYSTDDGLC
+50 HYSTEDGLC
-59 SNAVA
+59 SNAVS

-77 TWNGL
+77 SWNGL

-87 FNFFNYKTGGQ
+87 FNFFNYKTGGS

-105 NRITEL
+105 NRIIDMIS
-111 VNDQWQNIWMR
+111 DQWQNIWMR

-127 VFMLERQKDRIVNP
+127 VFMLERTKDRIVNP
-141 LANVKGHEML
+141 LEGVKGYENL
-151 KTQNTLS
+151 KTQNTMA
-158 ITSKGEVIAIMKG
+158 ITSKGEVLAIMKG

-180 KNGFQNELITTG
+180 KWGFENELITTG

-216 RLTANHESLS
+216 RLSANHESLS
-226 QNALLGEESITAMYS
+226 QNAILGEESITAMYS
-241 NGYNVYVGTKSGR
+241 NGYNVYVGTKSGKVYS
-254 IFECAYG
+254 CAYG
-261 QEPRL
+261 QDPRF
-266 IKDTGKTINSIFRD
+266 IKDTGKAINSIFRD
-280 SYGTIWISTGGQG
+280 SYGTVWISTGGQG
-293 ITRIN
+293 ISRIN

-356 YNTWDLSNTVAA
+356 ANTWDLSNTVAA

-383 KGLEKLEIQKRNIE
+383 RGLEKLEIQKRTIE
-397 RRKLFDDSAIENNEN
+397 RRKLFEDSAIENNEN
-412 ETRAMYYDAHY
+412 ETRAMYYDSHY
-423 NVMLIGNKKGSLIIT
+423 KVVLIGNKKGSLIIT

-462 KDRHGDF
+462 KDRRGDY

-477 LFRLSPRAKN
+477 LFRLSPRAKD
-487 GGYGALCAGGFDIT
+487 GGYGALCAGGFDFT
-501 NYRNNPGDKY
+501 NFRNNPDNKY

-519 KAIEDK
+519 KTIEDK

-530 VATYGGGVNVIKRD
+530 VATYGGGVNLIKRE
-544 KDGRCLFL
+544 KDGRILFL
-552 NCNNVMKSYPND
+552 NRNNVMTRYPND
-564 SYLKMR
+564 AFLKVR
-570 TVALDKY
+570 TVTLDKY
-577 GRVWA
+577 GKIWA
-582 GSSDGILVMSYYN
+582 GSTDGILVMSYFN
-595 NKVKIQVVADNEDEL
+595 NKVKIQVVGDNDDEE

-620 IACAHNGQMWVGT
+620 LACAHNGQMWVGT

-645 QGVYVFD
+645 KGVYVFD
-652 TFGSE
+652 TFGSQ

-671 DRGNVWFA
+671 ERGNVWFA

-696 FTMLD
+696 FTILD

-709 EDAAITLPNGKI
+709 EDAAVTLPNGKI
-721 LFGTLNGYYIV
+721 LFGTLSGYYIV

-739 ANGSVMRLRIT
+739 TNGSVMRLRIT
-750 DFMINGEIQS
+750 DFMINGKIQS
-760 PRFSQNFDYYVP
+760 PRFNANFDYFIP
-772 DSREVELPD
+772 DSRKVELPN

-803 QYMLEGYEED
+803 QYCLEGYEED
-813 WHNADKS
+813 WNNADNT
-820 RTATYSDL
+820 RTATYSGL
-828 PAGTYEFKVR
+828 PAGTYEFKVK

-849 IKTLKVVVPQHFL
+849 MKTITIVVPPHFL
-862 LSESALWIY
+862 LSQSAIWIY
-871 MILAAVIAITL
+871 LFLAAAIVITI

-896 YQEELKGYADS
+896 YQEELNGTA
-907 DGTDDDSSAEASSAD
+907 DGTDDDSAEAEGEAAPKS
-922 ASGSADKASDE
+922 E

>member
-1 MIIYNNRLKKMLMTN
+1 MMYITYKTTKR
-16 KIAKKIAAKISLV
+16 IAAKMMLAATIF
-29 AVLVIGA
+29 IGA
-36 VEGAEGQT
+36 ANGAEAQT
-44 MHASQS
+44 MSASQT

-59 SNAVA
+59 SNAVS

-77 TWNGL
+77 SWNGL

-87 FNFFNYKTGGQ
+87 FHFFNYKTGGS

-105 NRITEL
+105 NRIIDMIS
-111 VNDQWQNIWMR
+111 DQWQNIWMR

-127 VFMLERQKDRIVNP
+127 VFMLERTKDRIVNP
-141 LANVKGHEML
+141 LEGVKGYENL
-151 KTQNTLS
+151 KTQNTMA
-158 ITSKGEVIAIMKG
+158 ITSKGEVLAIMKG
-171 VGIYKMKYT
+171 VGIYKMRYT
-180 KNGFQNELITTG
+180 KWGFENELITTG

-216 RLTANHESLS
+216 RLSANHESLS
-226 QNALLGEESITAMYS
+226 QNAILGEESITAMYS
-241 NGYNVYVGTKSGR
+241 NGYNVYVGTKSGKVYS
-254 IFECAYG
+254 CAYG
-261 QEPRL
+261 QDPRF
-266 IKDTGKTINSIFRD
+266 IKDTGKAINSIFRD
-280 SYGTIWISTGGQG
+280 SYGTVWISTGDQG
-293 ITRIN
+293 ISRIN

-356 YNTWDLSNTVAA
+356 ANTWDLSNTVAA

-383 KGLEKLEIQKRNIE
+383 RGLEKLEIQKRTIE
-397 RRKLFDDSAIENNEN
+397 RRKLFEDSAIENNEN
-412 ETRAMYYDAHY
+412 ETRAMYYDSHY
-423 NVMLIGNKKGSLIIT
+423 KVVLIGNKKGSLIIT

-462 KDRHGDF
+462 KDRRGDY

-477 LFRLSPRAKN
+477 LFRLSPRAKD
-487 GGYGALCAGGFDIT
+487 GGYGALCSGGFDFT
-501 NYRNNPGDKY
+501 NFRNNPDNKY

-519 KAIEDK
+519 KTIEDK

-530 VATYGGGVNVIKRD
+530 VATYGGGVNVIKRG
-544 KDGRCLFL
+544 KDGRILFL
-552 NCNNVMKSYPND
+552 NRNNVMTRYPND
-564 SYLKMR
+564 AFLKVR
-570 TVALDKY
+570 TVTLDKY
-577 GRVWA
+577 GKIWA
-582 GSSDGILVMSYYN
+582 GSTDGILVMSYFN
-595 NKVKIQVVADNEDEL
+595 NKVKIQIVGDNEDEE

-620 IACAHNGQMWVGT
+620 LACAHNGQMWVGT

-645 QGVYVFD
+645 KGVYVFD
-652 TFGSE
+652 TFGSQ

-671 DRGNVWFA
+671 ERGNVWFA

-696 FTMLD
+696 FTILD

-709 EDAAITLPNGKI
+709 EDAAVTLPNGKI
-721 LFGTLNGYYIV
+721 LFGTLSGYYIV

-739 ANGSVMRLRIT
+739 TNGSVMRLRIT
-750 DFMINGEIQS
+750 DFMINGKIQS
-760 PRFSQNFDYYVP
+760 PRFNANFDYYIP
-772 DSREVELPD
+772 DSRKVELPN

-803 QYMLEGYEED
+803 QYCLEGYEED
-813 WHNADKS
+813 WNNADNT
-820 RTATYSDL
+820 RTATYSGL
-828 PAGTYEFKVR
+828 PAGTYEFKVK

-849 IKTLKVVVPQHFL
+849 MKTITIVVPPHFL
-862 LSESALWIY
+862 LSQSAIWIY
-871 MILAAVIAITL
+871 MILAAAIVITL

-896 YQEELKGYADS
+896 YQEELNGTA
-907 DGTDDDSSAEASSAD
+907 DGTDDDSAEAEGEAAPKS
-922 ASGSADKASDE
+922 E

>member
-1 MIIYNNRLKKMLMTN
+1 MLMTN
-16 KIAKKIAAKISLV
+16 KIAKKIAVKISLV

-158 ITSKGEVIAIMKG
+158 ITSKGEVLAIMKG

-462 KDRHGDF
+462 KDRRGDY

-487 GGYGALCAGGFDIT
+487 GGYGALCAGGFDFT
-501 NYRNNPGDKY
+501 NYRNNPDNKY

-519 KAIEDK
+519 KTIEDK

-530 VATYGGGVNVIKRD
+530 VATYGGGVNVVKRE
-544 KDGRCLFL
+544 KGGRCLFL
-552 NCNNVMKSYPND
+552 NRNNVMKRYPVEA
-564 SYLKMR
+564 YLKVR

-582 GSSDGILVMSYYN
+582 GSSDGILVMSYFN
-595 NKVKIQVVADNEDEL
+595 NKVKIHVVADNEDEL

-620 IACAHNGQMWVGT
+620 LACAHNGQMWVGT

-671 DRGNVWFA
+671 ERGNVWFA

-696 FTMLD
+696 FTILD

-709 EDAAITLPNGKI
+709 EDAALTMPNGKM
-721 LFGTLNGYYIV
+721 LFGTLSGYYVV
-732 DRSKLVS
+732 DRSKLTS
-739 ANGSVMRLRIT
+739 TNGSVMRLRIT
-750 DFMINGEIQS
+750 DFILNGETQS
-760 PRFSQNFDYYVP
+760 PRLSNLFDYYVP
-772 DSREVELPD
+772 DSRKVELPN
-781 HDDEFSIR
+781 HGDEFSIR
-789 FASLNYQLQHRIHY
+789 FAALNYQLQHRIHY
-803 QYMLEGYEED
+803 QYTLEGYEDD
-813 WHNADKS
+813 WHNADNT
-820 RTATYSDL
+820 RTATYSGL

-849 IKTLKVVVPQHFL
+849 LKSITIVVPPHFL
-862 LSESALWIY
+862 LSKSAVWIY

-891 KIERE
+891 RIERE
-896 YQEELKGYADS
+896 YQEELKGNADS
-907 DGTDDDSSAEASSAD
+907 DGTDDDSTKNASSKD
-922 ASGSADKASDE
+922 ASGSADKASDKVSAE

>member
-1 MIIYNNRLKKMLMTN
+1 MMYITYKTT
-16 KIAKKIAAKISLV
+16 KKIAAKMMLAATIF
-29 AVLVIGA
+29 IGA
-36 VEGAEGQT
+36 ANGAEAQT
-44 MHASQS
+44 MSASQT
-50 HYSTDDGLC
+50 HYSTEDGLC
-59 SNAVA
+59 SNAVS

-77 TWNGL
+77 SWNGL

-87 FNFFNYKTGGQ
+87 FNFFNYKTGGS

-105 NRITEL
+105 NRIIDMIS
-111 VNDQWQNIWMR
+111 DQWQNIWMR

-127 VFMLERQKDRIVNP
+127 VFMLERTKDRIVNP
-141 LANVKGHEML
+141 LEGVKGYENL
-151 KTQNTLS
+151 KTQNTMA
-158 ITSKGEVIAIMKG
+158 ITSKGEVLAIMKG

-180 KNGFQNELITTG
+180 KWGFENELITTG

-216 RLTANHESLS
+216 RLSANHESLS
-226 QNALLGEESITAMYS
+226 QNAILGEESITAMYS
-241 NGYNVYVGTKSGR
+241 NGYNVYVGTKSGKVYS
-254 IFECAYG
+254 CAYG
-261 QEPRL
+261 QDPRF
-266 IKDTGKTINSIFRD
+266 IKDTGKAINSIFRD
-280 SYGTIWISTGGQG
+280 SYGTVWISTGGQG
-293 ITRIN
+293 ISRIN

-356 YNTWDLSNTVAA
+356 ANTWDLSNTVAA

-383 KGLEKLEIQKRNIE
+383 RGLEKLEIQKRTIE
-397 RRKLFDDSAIENNEN
+397 RRKLFEDSAIENNEN
-412 ETRAMYYDAHY
+412 ETRAMYYDSHY
-423 NVMLIGNKKGSLIIT
+423 KVVLIGNKKGSLIIT

-462 KDRHGDF
+462 KDRRGDY

-477 LFRLSPRAKN
+477 LFRLSPRAKD
-487 GGYGALCAGGFDIT
+487 GGYGSLCAGGFDFT
-501 NYRNNPGDKY
+501 NFRNNPDNKY

-519 KAIEDK
+519 KTIEDK

-530 VATYGGGVNVIKRD
+530 VATYGGGVNVIKRE
-544 KDGRCLFL
+544 KDGRILFL
-552 NCNNVMKSYPND
+552 NRNNVMTRYPND
-564 SYLKMR
+564 AFLKVR
-570 TVALDKY
+570 TVTLDKY
-577 GRVWA
+577 GKIWA
-582 GSSDGILVMSYYN
+582 GSTDGILVMSYFN
-595 NKVKIQVVADNEDEL
+595 NKVKIQVVGDNEDEE

-620 IACAHNGQMWVGT
+620 LACAHNGQMWVGT

-645 QGVYVFD
+645 KGVYVFD
-652 TFGSE
+652 TFGSQ

-671 DRGNVWFA
+671 ERGNVWFA

-696 FTMLD
+696 FTILD

-709 EDAAITLPNGKI
+709 EDAAVTLPNGKI
-721 LFGTLNGYYIV
+721 LFGTLSGYYIV

-739 ANGSVMRLRIT
+739 TNGSVMRLRIT
-750 DFMINGEIQS
+750 DFMINGKIQS
-760 PRFSQNFDYYVP
+760 PRFNANFDYYIP
-772 DSREVELPD
+772 DSRKVELPN

-803 QYMLEGYEED
+803 QYCLEGYEED
-813 WHNADKS
+813 WNNADNT
-820 RTATYSDL
+820 RTATYSGL
-828 PAGTYEFKVR
+828 PAGTYEFKVK

-849 IKTLKVVVPQHFL
+849 MKTITIVVPPHFL
-862 LSESALWIY
+862 LSQSAIWIY
-871 MILAAVIAITL
+871 LFLAAAIVITL
-882 LYIKEERRR
+882 LYIKEERQR

-896 YQEELKGYADS
+896 YQEELNGTA
-907 DGTDDDSSAEASSAD
+907 DGTDDDSAEAEGEAAPKS
-922 ASGSADKASDE
+922 E

>member
-1 MIIYNNRLKKMLMTN
+1 MYITYKTT
-16 KIAKKIAAKISLV
+16 KKIAAKMMLAATIF
-29 AVLVIGA
+29 IGA
-36 VEGAEGQT
+36 ANGAEAQT
-44 MHASQS
+44 MSASQT
-50 HYSTDDGLC
+50 HYSTEDGLC
-59 SNAVA
+59 SNAVS

-77 TWNGL
+77 SWNGL

-87 FNFFNYKTGGQ
+87 FNFFNYKTGGS

-105 NRITEL
+105 NRIIDMIS
-111 VNDQWQNIWMR
+111 DQWQNIWMR

-127 VFMLERQKDRIVNP
+127 VFMLERTKDRIVNP
-141 LANVKGHEML
+141 LEGVKGYENL
-151 KTQNTLS
+151 KTQNTMA
-158 ITSKGEVIAIMKG
+158 ITSKGEVLAIMKG

-180 KNGFQNELITTG
+180 KWGFENELITTG

-216 RLTANHESLS
+216 RLSANHESLS
-226 QNALLGEESITAMYS
+226 QNAILGEESITAMYS
-241 NGYNVYVGTKSGR
+241 NGYNVYVGTKSGKVYS
-254 IFECAYG
+254 CAYG
-261 QEPRL
+261 QDPRF
-266 IKDTGKTINSIFRD
+266 IKDTGKAINSIFRD
-280 SYGTIWISTGGQG
+280 SYGTVWISTGGQG
-293 ITRIN
+293 ISRIN

-356 YNTWDLSNTVAA
+356 ANTWDLSNTVAA

-383 KGLEKLEIQKRNIE
+383 RGLEKLEIQKRTIE
-397 RRKLFDDSAIENNEN
+397 RRKLFEDSAIENNEN
-412 ETRAMYYDAHY
+412 ETRAMYYDSHY
-423 NVMLIGNKKGSLIIT
+423 KVVLIGNKKGSLIIT

-462 KDRHGDF
+462 KDRRGDY

-477 LFRLSPRAKN
+477 LFRLSPRAKD
-487 GGYGALCAGGFDIT
+487 GGYGALCAGGFDFT
-501 NYRNNPGDKY
+501 NFRNNPDNKY

-519 KAIEDK
+519 KTIEDK
-525 YGNIW
+525 YGNLW
-530 VATYGGGVNVIKRD
+530 VATYGGGVNVIKRG
-544 KDGRCLFL
+544 KDGRILFL
-552 NCNNVMKSYPND
+552 NRNNVMTRYPND
-564 SYLKMR
+564 AFLKVR
-570 TVALDKY
+570 TVTLDKY
-577 GRVWA
+577 GKIWA
-582 GSSDGILVMSYYN
+582 GSTDGILVMSYFN
-595 NKVKIQVVADNEDEL
+595 NKVKIQVVGDNEDEE

-620 IACAHNGQMWVGT
+620 LACAHNGQMWVGT

-645 QGVYVFD
+645 KGVYVFD
-652 TFGSE
+652 TFGSQ

-671 DRGNVWFA
+671 ERGNVWFA

-696 FTMLD
+696 FTILD

-709 EDAAITLPNGKI
+709 EDAAVTLPNGKI
-721 LFGTLNGYYIV
+721 LFGTLSGYYIV

-739 ANGSVMRLRIT
+739 TNGSVMRLRIT
-750 DFMINGEIQS
+750 DFMINGKIQS
-760 PRFSQNFDYYVP
+760 PRFNANFDYYIP
-772 DSREVELPD
+772 DSRKVELPN

-803 QYMLEGYEED
+803 QYCLEGYEED
-813 WHNADKS
+813 WNNADNT
-820 RTATYSDL
+820 RTATYSGL
-828 PAGTYEFKVR
+828 PAGTYEFKVK

-849 IKTLKVVVPQHFL
+849 MKTITIVVPPHFL
-862 LSESALWIY
+862 LSQSAIWIY
-871 MILAAVIAITL
+871 LFLAAAIVITI
-882 LYIKEERRR
+882 LYIKEERQR

-896 YQEELKGYADS
+896 YQEELNGTA
-907 DGTDDDSSAEASSAD
+907 DGTDDDSAEAEGEAAPKS
-922 ASGSADKASDE
+922 E

>member
-1 MIIYNNRLKKMLMTN
+1 MMYITYKTTKR
-16 KIAKKIAAKISLV
+16 IAAKMMLAATIF
-29 AVLVIGA
+29 IGA
-36 VEGAEGQT
+36 ANGAEAQT
-44 MHASQS
+44 MSASQT

-59 SNAVA
+59 SNAVS

-77 TWNGL
+77 SWNGL

-87 FNFFNYKTGGQ
+87 FNFFNYKTGGS

-105 NRITEL
+105 NRIIDMIS
-111 VNDQWQNIWMR
+111 DQWQNIWMR

-127 VFMLERQKDRIVNP
+127 VFMLERTKDRIVNP
-141 LANVKGHEML
+141 LEGVKGYENL
-151 KTQNTLS
+151 KTQNTMA
-158 ITSKGEVIAIMKG
+158 ITSKGEVLAIMKG
-171 VGIYKMKYT
+171 VGIYKMRYT
-180 KNGFQNELITTG
+180 KWGFENELITTG

-216 RLTANHESLS
+216 RLSANHESLS
-226 QNALLGEESITAMYS
+226 QNAILGEESITAMYS
-241 NGYNVYVGTKSGR
+241 NGYNVYVGTKSGKVYS
-254 IFECAYG
+254 CAYG
-261 QEPRL
+261 QDPRF
-266 IKDTGKTINSIFRD
+266 IKDTGKAINSIFRD
-280 SYGTIWISTGGQG
+280 SYGTVWISTGDQG
-293 ITRIN
+293 ISRIN

-356 YNTWDLSNTVAA
+356 ANTWDLSNTVAA

-383 KGLEKLEIQKRNIE
+383 RGLEKLEIQKRTIE
-397 RRKLFDDSAIENNEN
+397 RRKLFEDSAIENNEN
-412 ETRAMYYDAHY
+412 ETRAMYYDSHY
-423 NVMLIGNKKGSLIIT
+423 KVVLIGNKKGSLIIT

-462 KDRHGDF
+462 KDRRGDY

-477 LFRLSPRAKN
+477 LFRLSPRAKD
-487 GGYGALCAGGFDIT
+487 GGYGALCSGGFDFT
-501 NYRNNPGDKY
+501 NFRNNPDNKY

-519 KAIEDK
+519 KTIEDK

-530 VATYGGGVNVIKRD
+530 VATYGGGVNVIKRG
-544 KDGRCLFL
+544 KDGRILFL
-552 NCNNVMKSYPND
+552 NRNNVMTRYPND
-564 SYLKMR
+564 AFLKVR
-570 TVALDKY
+570 TVTLDKY
-577 GRVWA
+577 GKIWA
-582 GSSDGILVMSYYN
+582 GSTDGILVMSYFN
-595 NKVKIQVVADNEDEL
+595 NKVKIQIVGDNEDEE

-620 IACAHNGQMWVGT
+620 LACAHNGQMWVGT

-645 QGVYVFD
+645 KGVYVFD
-652 TFGSE
+652 TFGSQ

-671 DRGNVWFA
+671 ERGNVWFA

-696 FTMLD
+696 FTILD

-709 EDAAITLPNGKI
+709 EDAAVTLPNGKI
-721 LFGTLNGYYIV
+721 LFGTLSGYYIV

-739 ANGSVMRLRIT
+739 TNGSVMRLRIT
-750 DFMINGEIQS
+750 DFMINGKIQS
-760 PRFSQNFDYYVP
+760 PRFNANFDYYIP
-772 DSREVELPD
+772 DSRKVELPN

-803 QYMLEGYEED
+803 QYCLEGYEED
-813 WHNADKS
+813 WNNADNT
-820 RTATYSDL
+820 RTATYSGL
-828 PAGTYEFKVR
+828 PAGTYEFKVK

-849 IKTLKVVVPQHFL
+849 MKTITIVVPPHFL
-862 LSESALWIY
+862 LSQSAIWIY
-871 MILAAVIAITL
+871 MILAAAIVITL

-896 YQEELKGYADS
+896 YQEELNGTA
-907 DGTDDDSSAEASSAD
+907 DGTDDDSAEAEGEAAPKS
-922 ASGSADKASDE
+922 E

>member
-1 MIIYNNRLKKMLMTN
+1 MMYITYKTT
-16 KIAKKIAAKISLV
+16 KKIAAKMMLAATIF
-29 AVLVIGA
+29 IGA
-36 VEGAEGQT
+36 ANGAEAQT
-44 MHASQS
+44 MSASQT
-50 HYSTDDGLC
+50 HYSTEDGLC
-59 SNAVA
+59 SNAVS

-77 TWNGL
+77 SWNGL

-87 FNFFNYKTGGQ
+87 FNFFNYKTGGS

-105 NRITEL
+105 NRIIDMIS
-111 VNDQWQNIWMR
+111 DQWQNIWMR

-127 VFMLERQKDRIVNP
+127 VFMLERTKDRIVNP
-141 LANVKGHEML
+141 LEGVKGYENL
-151 KTQNTLS
+151 KTQNTMA
-158 ITSKGEVIAIMKG
+158 ITSKGEVLAIMKG

-180 KNGFQNELITTG
+180 KWGFENELITTG

-216 RLTANHESLS
+216 RLSANHESLS
-226 QNALLGEESITAMYS
+226 QNAILGEESITAMYS
-241 NGYNVYVGTKSGR
+241 NGYNVYVGTKSGKVYS
-254 IFECAYG
+254 CAYG
-261 QEPRL
+261 QDPRF
-266 IKDTGKTINSIFRD
+266 IKDTGKAINSIFRD
-280 SYGTIWISTGGQG
+280 SYGTVWISTGGQG
-293 ITRIN
+293 ISRIN

-356 YNTWDLSNTVAA
+356 ANTWDLSNTVAA

-383 KGLEKLEIQKRNIE
+383 RGLEKLEIQKRTIE
-397 RRKLFDDSAIENNEN
+397 RRKLFEDSAIENNEN
-412 ETRAMYYDAHY
+412 ETRAMYYDSHY
-423 NVMLIGNKKGSLIIT
+423 KVVLIGNKKGSLIIT

-462 KDRHGDF
+462 KDRRGDY

-477 LFRLSPRAKN
+477 LFRLSPRAKD
-487 GGYGALCAGGFDIT
+487 GGYGALCAGGFDFT
-501 NYRNNPGDKY
+501 NFRNNPDNKY

-519 KAIEDK
+519 KTIEDK
-525 YGNIW
+525 YGNLW
-530 VATYGGGVNVIKRD
+530 VATYGGGVNLIKRE
-544 KDGRCLFL
+544 KDGRILFL
-552 NCNNVMKSYPND
+552 NRNNVMTRYPND
-564 SYLKMR
+564 AFLKVR
-570 TVALDKY
+570 TVTLDKY
-577 GRVWA
+577 GKIWA
-582 GSSDGILVMSYYN
+582 GSTDGILVMSYFN
-595 NKVKIQVVADNEDEL
+595 NKVKIQVVGDNDDEE

-620 IACAHNGQMWVGT
+620 LACAHNGQMWVGT

-645 QGVYVFD
+645 KGVYVFD
-652 TFGSE
+652 TFGSQ

-671 DRGNVWFA
+671 ERGNVWFA

-696 FTMLD
+696 FTILD

-709 EDAAITLPNGKI
+709 EDAAVTLPNGKI
-721 LFGTLNGYYIV
+721 LFGTLSGYYIV

-739 ANGSVMRLRIT
+739 TNGSVMRLRIT
-750 DFMINGEIQS
+750 DFMINGKIQS
-760 PRFSQNFDYYVP
+760 PRFNANFDYFIP
-772 DSREVELPD
+772 DSRKVELPN

-803 QYMLEGYEED
+803 QYCLEGYEED
-813 WHNADKS
+813 WNNADNT
-820 RTATYSDL
+820 RTATYSGL
-828 PAGTYEFKVR
+828 PAGTYEFKVK

-849 IKTLKVVVPQHFL
+849 MKTITIVVPPHFL
-862 LSESALWIY
+862 LSQSAIWIY
-871 MILAAVIAITL
+871 MILAATIIITL

-896 YQEELKGYADS
+896 YQEELNGTA
-907 DGTDDDSSAEASSAD
+907 DGTDDDSAEAEGEAAPKS
-922 ASGSADKASDE
+922 E

>member
-1 MIIYNNRLKKMLMTN
+1 MMYITYKTT
-16 KIAKKIAAKISLV
+16 KKIAAKMMLAATIF
-29 AVLVIGA
+29 IGA
-36 VEGAEGQT
+36 ANGAEAQT
-44 MHASQS
+44 MSASQT
-50 HYSTDDGLC
+50 HYSTEDGLC
-59 SNAVA
+59 SNAVS

-77 TWNGL
+77 SWNGL

-87 FNFFNYKTGGQ
+87 FNFFNYKTGGS

-105 NRITEL
+105 NRIIDMIS
-111 VNDQWQNIWMR
+111 DQWQNIWMR

-127 VFMLERQKDRIVNP
+127 VFMLERTKDRIVNP
-141 LANVKGHEML
+141 LEGVKGYENL
-151 KTQNTLS
+151 KTQNTMA
-158 ITSKGEVIAIMKG
+158 ITSKGEVLAIMKG

-180 KNGFQNELITTG
+180 KWGFENELITTG

-216 RLTANHESLS
+216 RLSANHESLS
-226 QNALLGEESITAMYS
+226 QNAILGEESITAMYS
-241 NGYNVYVGTKSGR
+241 NGYNVYVGTKSGKVYS
-254 IFECAYG
+254 CAYG
-261 QEPRL
+261 QDPRF
-266 IKDTGKTINSIFRD
+266 IKDTGKAINSIFRD
-280 SYGTIWISTGGQG
+280 SYGTVWISTGGQG
-293 ITRIN
+293 ISRIN

-356 YNTWDLSNTVAA
+356 ANTWDLSNTVAA

-383 KGLEKLEIQKRNIE
+383 RGLEKLEIQKRTIE
-397 RRKLFDDSAIENNEN
+397 RRKLFEDSAIENNEN
-412 ETRAMYYDAHY
+412 ETRAMYYDSHY
-423 NVMLIGNKKGSLIIT
+423 KVVLIGNKKGSLIIT

-462 KDRHGDF
+462 KDRRGDY

-477 LFRLSPRAKN
+477 LFRLSPRAKD
-487 GGYGALCAGGFDIT
+487 GGYGALCAGGFDFT
-501 NYRNNPGDKY
+501 NFRNNPDNKY

-519 KAIEDK
+519 KTIEDK
-525 YGNIW
+525 YGNLW
-530 VATYGGGVNVIKRD
+530 VATYGGGVNVIKRG
-544 KDGRCLFL
+544 KDGRILFL
-552 NCNNVMKSYPND
+552 NRNNVMTRYPND
-564 SYLKMR
+564 AFLKVR
-570 TVALDKY
+570 TVTLDKY
-577 GRVWA
+577 GKIWA
-582 GSSDGILVMSYYN
+582 GSTDGILVMSYFN
-595 NKVKIQVVADNEDEL
+595 NKVKIQVVGDNEDEE

-620 IACAHNGQMWVGT
+620 LACAHNGQMWVGT

-645 QGVYVFD
+645 KGVYVFD
-652 TFGSE
+652 TFGSQ

-671 DRGNVWFA
+671 ERGNVWFA

-696 FTMLD
+696 FTILD

-709 EDAAITLPNGKI
+709 EDAAVTLPNGKI
-721 LFGTLNGYYIV
+721 LFGTLSGYYIV

-739 ANGSVMRLRIT
+739 TNGSVMRLRIT
-750 DFMINGEIQS
+750 DFMINGKIQS
-760 PRFSQNFDYYVP
+760 PRFNANFDYYIP
-772 DSREVELPD
+772 DSRKVELPN

-803 QYMLEGYEED
+803 QYCLEGYEED
-813 WHNADKS
+813 WNNADNT
-820 RTATYSDL
+820 RTATYSGL
-828 PAGTYEFKVR
+828 PAGTYEFKVK

-849 IKTLKVVVPQHFL
+849 MKTITIVVPPHFL
-862 LSESALWIY
+862 LSQSAIWIY
-871 MILAAVIAITL
+871 LFLAAAIVITI

-896 YQEELKGYADS
+896 YQEELNGTA
-907 DGTDDDSSAEASSAD
+907 DGTDDDSAEAEGEAAPKS
-922 ASGSADKASDE
+922 E

>member
-1 MIIYNNRLKKMLMTN
+1 MMYITYKTT
-16 KIAKKIAAKISLV
+16 KKIAAKMMLAATIF
-29 AVLVIGA
+29 IGA
-36 VEGAEGQT
+36 ANGAEAQT
-44 MHASQS
+44 MSASQT
-50 HYSTDDGLC
+50 HYSTEDGLC
-59 SNAVA
+59 SNAVS

-77 TWNGL
+77 SWNGL

-87 FNFFNYKTGGQ
+87 FNFFNYKTGGS

-105 NRITEL
+105 NRIIDMIS
-111 VNDQWQNIWMR
+111 DQWQNIWMR

-127 VFMLERQKDRIVNP
+127 VFMLERTKDRIVNP
-141 LANVKGHEML
+141 LEGVKGYENL
-151 KTQNTLS
+151 KTQNTMA
-158 ITSKGEVIAIMKG
+158 ITSKGEVLAIMKG

-180 KNGFQNELITTG
+180 KWGFENELITTG

-216 RLTANHESLS
+216 RLSANHESLS
-226 QNALLGEESITAMYS
+226 QNAILGEESITAMYS
-241 NGYNVYVGTKSGR
+241 NGYNVYVGTKSGKVYS
-254 IFECAYG
+254 CAYG
-261 QEPRL
+261 QDPRF
-266 IKDTGKTINSIFRD
+266 IKDTGKAINSIFRD
-280 SYGTIWISTGGQG
+280 SYGTVWISTGGQG
-293 ITRIN
+293 ITRID
-298 EKTGDMKEFTQV
+298 EKTGDMKEFTQI

-356 YNTWDLSNTVAA
+356 ANTWDLSNTVAA

-383 KGLEKLEIQKRNIE
+383 RGLEKLEIQKRTIE
-397 RRKLFDDSAIENNEN
+397 RRKLFEDSAIENNEN
-412 ETRAMYYDAHY
+412 ETRAMYYDSHY
-423 NVMLIGNKKGSLIIT
+423 KVVLIGNKKGSLIIT

-462 KDRHGDF
+462 KDRRGDY

-477 LFRLSPRAKN
+477 LFRLSPRAKD
-487 GGYGALCAGGFDIT
+487 GGYGALCAGGFDFT
-501 NYRNNPGDKY
+501 NFRNNPDNKY

-519 KAIEDK
+519 KTIEDK
-525 YGNIW
+525 YGNLW
-530 VATYGGGVNVIKRD
+530 VATYGGGVNVIKRG
-544 KDGRCLFL
+544 KDGRILFL
-552 NCNNVMKSYPND
+552 NRNNVMTRYPND
-564 SYLKMR
+564 AFLKVR
-570 TVALDKY
+570 TVTLDKY
-577 GRVWA
+577 GKIWA
-582 GSSDGILVMSYYN
+582 GSTDGILVMSYFN
-595 NKVKIQVVADNEDEL
+595 NKVKIQVVGDNEDEE

-620 IACAHNGQMWVGT
+620 LACAHNGQMWVGT

-645 QGVYVFD
+645 KGVYVFD
-652 TFGSE
+652 TFGSQ

-671 DRGNVWFA
+671 ERGNVWFA

-696 FTMLD
+696 FTILD

-709 EDAAITLPNGKI
+709 EDAAVTLPNGKI
-721 LFGTLNGYYIV
+721 LFGTLSGYYIV

-739 ANGSVMRLRIT
+739 TNGSVMRLRIT
-750 DFMINGEIQS
+750 DFMINGKIQS
-760 PRFSQNFDYYVP
+760 PRFNANFDYYIP
-772 DSREVELPD
+772 DSRKVELPN

-803 QYMLEGYEED
+803 QYCLEGYEED
-813 WHNADKS
+813 WNNADNT
-820 RTATYSDL
+820 RTATYSGL
-828 PAGTYEFKVR
+828 PAGTYEFKVK

-849 IKTLKVVVPQHFL
+849 MKTITIVVPPHFL
-862 LSESALWIY
+862 LSQSAIWIY
-871 MILAAVIAITL
+871 LFLAAAIVITI

-896 YQEELKGYADS
+896 YQEELNGTA
-907 DGTDDDSSAEASSAD
+907 DGTDDDSAEAEGEAAPKS
-922 ASGSADKASDE
+922 E

>member
-1 MIIYNNRLKKMLMTN
+1 MMYITYKTT
-16 KIAKKIAAKISLV
+16 KKIAAKMMLAATIF
-29 AVLVIGA
+29 IGA
-36 VEGAEGQT
+36 ANGAEAQT
-44 MHASQS
+44 MSASQT

-59 SNAVA
+59 SNAVS

-77 TWNGL
+77 SWNGL

-87 FNFFNYKTGGQ
+87 FNFFNYKTGGS

-105 NRITEL
+105 NRIIDMIS
-111 VNDQWQNIWMR
+111 DQWQNIWMR

-127 VFMLERQKDRIVNP
+127 VFMLERTKDRIVNP
-141 LANVKGHEML
+141 LEGVKGYENL
-151 KTQNTLS
+151 KTQNTMA
-158 ITSKGEVIAIMKG
+158 ITSKGEVLAIMKG

-180 KNGFQNELITTG
+180 KWGFENELITTG

-216 RLTANHESLS
+216 RLSANHESLS
-226 QNALLGEESITAMYS
+226 QNAILGEESITAMYS
-241 NGYNVYVGTKSGR
+241 NGYNVYVGTKSGKVYS
-254 IFECAYG
+254 CAYG
-261 QEPRL
+261 QDPRF
-266 IKDTGKTINSIFRD
+266 IKDTGKAINSIFRD
-280 SYGTIWISTGGQG
+280 SYGTVWISTGGQG
-293 ITRIN
+293 ISRIN

-356 YNTWDLSNTVAA
+356 ANTWDLSNTVAA

-383 KGLEKLEIQKRNIE
+383 RGLEKLEIQKRTIE
-397 RRKLFDDSAIENNEN
+397 RRKLFEDSAIENNEN
-412 ETRAMYYDAHY
+412 ETRAMYYDSHY
-423 NVMLIGNKKGSLIIT
+423 KVVLIGNKKGSLIIT

-462 KDRHGDF
+462 KDRRGDY

-477 LFRLSPRAKN
+477 LFRLSPRAKD
-487 GGYGALCAGGFDIT
+487 GGYGALCAGGFDFT
-501 NYRNNPGDKY
+501 NFRNNPNNKY

-519 KAIEDK
+519 KTVEDK

-530 VATYGGGVNVIKRD
+530 VATYGGGVNVIKRG
-544 KDGRCLFL
+544 KDGRILFL
-552 NCNNVMKSYPND
+552 NRNNVMTRYPND
-564 SYLKMR
+564 AFLKVR
-570 TVALDKY
+570 TVTLDKY
-577 GRVWA
+577 GKIWA
-582 GSSDGILVMSYYN
+582 GSTDGILVMSYFN
-595 NKVKIQVVADNEDEL
+595 NKVKIQIVGDNEDEE

-620 IACAHNGQMWVGT
+620 LACAHNGQMWVGT

-645 QGVYVFD
+645 KGVYVFD
-652 TFGSE
+652 TFGSQ

-671 DRGNVWFA
+671 ERGNVWFA
-679 TDHILCS
+679 NDHILCS

-696 FTMLD
+696 FTILD

-709 EDAAITLPNGKI
+709 EDAAVTLPNGKI
-721 LFGTLNGYYIV
+721 LFGTLSGYYIV

-739 ANGSVMRLRIT
+739 TNGSVMRLRIT
-750 DFMINGEIQS
+750 DFMINGKIQS
-760 PRFSQNFDYYVP
+760 PRFNANFDYYIP
-772 DSREVELPD
+772 DSRKVELPN

-803 QYMLEGYEED
+803 QYCLEGYEED
-813 WHNADKS
+813 WNNADNT
-820 RTATYSDL
+820 RTATYSGL
-828 PAGTYEFKVR
+828 PAGTYEFKVK

-849 IKTLKVVVPQHFL
+849 MKTITIVVPPHFL
-862 LSESALWIY
+862 LSQSVIWIY
-871 MILAAVIAITL
+871 LFLAAAIVITI

-896 YQEELKGYADS
+896 YQEELNGTA
-907 DGTDDDSSAEASSAD
+907 DGTDDDSAEAEGEAAPKS
-922 ASGSADKASDE
+922 E

>member
-1 MIIYNNRLKKMLMTN
+1 MMYITYKTT
-16 KIAKKIAAKISLV
+16 KKIAAKMMLAATIF
-29 AVLVIGA
+29 IGA
-36 VEGAEGQT
+36 ANGAEAQT
-44 MHASQS
+44 MSASQT
-50 HYSTDDGLC
+50 HYSTEDGLC
-59 SNAVA
+59 SNAVS

-77 TWNGL
+77 SWNGL

-87 FNFFNYKTGGQ
+87 FNFFNYKTGGS

-105 NRITEL
+105 NRIIDMIS
-111 VNDQWQNIWMR
+111 DQWQNIWMR

-127 VFMLERQKDRIVNP
+127 VFMLERTKDRIVNP
-141 LANVKGHEML
+141 LEGVKGYENL
-151 KTQNTLS
+151 KTQNTMA
-158 ITSKGEVIAIMKG
+158 ITSKGEVLAIMKG

-180 KNGFQNELITTG
+180 KWGFENELITTG

-216 RLTANHESLS
+216 RLSANHESLS
-226 QNALLGEESITAMYS
+226 QNAILGEESITAMYS
-241 NGYNVYVGTKSGR
+241 NGYNVYVGTKSGKVYS
-254 IFECAYG
+254 CAYG
-261 QEPRL
+261 QDPRF
-266 IKDTGKTINSIFRD
+266 IKDTGKAINSIFRD
-280 SYGTIWISTGGQG
+280 SYGTVWISTGGQG
-293 ITRIN
+293 ISRIN

-356 YNTWDLSNTVAA
+356 ANTWDLSNTVAA

-383 KGLEKLEIQKRNIE
+383 RGLEKLEIQKRTIE
-397 RRKLFDDSAIENNEN
+397 RRKLFEDSAIENNEN
-412 ETRAMYYDAHY
+412 ETRAMYYDSHY
-423 NVMLIGNKKGSLIIT
+423 KVVLIGNKKGSLIIT

-462 KDRHGDF
+462 KDRRGDY

-477 LFRLSPRAKN
+477 LFRLSPRAKD
-487 GGYGALCAGGFDIT
+487 GGYGALCAGGFDFT
-501 NYRNNPGDKY
+501 NFRNNPDNKY

-519 KAIEDK
+519 KTIEDK
-525 YGNIW
+525 YGNLW
-530 VATYGGGVNVIKRD
+530 VATYGGGVNVIKRE
-544 KDGRCLFL
+544 KDGRILFL
-552 NCNNVMKSYPND
+552 NRNNVMTRYPND
-564 SYLKMR
+564 AFLKVR
-570 TVALDKY
+570 TVTLDKY
-577 GRVWA
+577 GKIWA
-582 GSSDGILVMSYYN
+582 GSTDGILVMSYFN
-595 NKVKIQVVADNEDEL
+595 NKVKIQVVGDNDDEE

-620 IACAHNGQMWVGT
+620 LACAHNGQMWVGT

-645 QGVYVFD
+645 KGVYVFD
-652 TFGSE
+652 TFGSQ

-671 DRGNVWFA
+671 ERGNVWFA

-696 FTMLD
+696 FTILD

-709 EDAAITLPNGKI
+709 EDAAVTLPNGKI
-721 LFGTLNGYYIV
+721 LFGTLSGYYIV

-739 ANGSVMRLRIT
+739 TNGSVMRLRIT
-750 DFMINGEIQS
+750 DFMINGKIQS
-760 PRFSQNFDYYVP
+760 PRFNANFDYFIP
-772 DSREVELPD
+772 DSRKVELPN

-803 QYMLEGYEED
+803 QYCLEGYEED
-813 WHNADKS
+813 WNNADNT
-820 RTATYSDL
+820 RTATYSGL
-828 PAGTYEFKVR
+828 PAGTYEFKVK

-849 IKTLKVVVPQHFL
+849 MKTITIVVPPHFL
-862 LSESALWIY
+862 LSQSAIWIY
-871 MILAAVIAITL
+871 MFLAAAIVITI

-896 YQEELKGYADS
+896 YQEELNGTA
-907 DGTDDDSSAEASSAD
+907 DGTDDDSAEAEGEAAPKS
-922 ASGSADKASDE
+922 E

>member
-1 MIIYNNRLKKMLMTN
+1 MMYITYKTT
-16 KIAKKIAAKISLV
+16 KKIAAKMMLAATIF
-29 AVLVIGA
+29 IGA
-36 VEGAEGQT
+36 ANGAEAQT
-44 MHASQS
+44 MSASQT
-50 HYSTDDGLC
+50 HYSTEDGLC
-59 SNAVA
+59 SNAVS

-77 TWNGL
+77 SWNGL

-87 FNFFNYKTGGQ
+87 FNFFNYKTGGS

-105 NRITEL
+105 NRIIDMIS
-111 VNDQWQNIWMR
+111 DQWQNIWMR

-127 VFMLERQKDRIVNP
+127 VFMLERTKDRIVNP
-141 LANVKGHEML
+141 LEGVKGYENL
-151 KTQNTLS
+151 KTQNTMA
-158 ITSKGEVIAIMKG
+158 ITSKGEVLAIMKG

-180 KNGFQNELITTG
+180 KWGFENELITTG

-216 RLTANHESLS
+216 RLSANHESLS
-226 QNALLGEESITAMYS
+226 QNAILGEESITAMYS
-241 NGYNVYVGTKSGR
+241 NGYNVYVGTKSGKVYS
-254 IFECAYG
+254 CAYG
-261 QEPRL
+261 QEPRF
-266 IKDTGKTINSIFRD
+266 IKDTGKAINSIFRD
-280 SYGTIWISTGGQG
+280 SYGTVWISTGGQG

-356 YNTWDLSNTVAA
+356 ANTWDLSNTVAA

-383 KGLEKLEIQKRNIE
+383 RGLEKLEIQKRTIE
-397 RRKLFDDSAIENNEN
+397 RRKLFEDSAIENNEN
-412 ETRAMYYDAHY
+412 ETRAMYYDSHY
-423 NVMLIGNKKGSLIIT
+423 KVVLIGNKKGSLIIT

-462 KDRHGDF
+462 KDRRGDY

-477 LFRLSPRAKN
+477 LFRLSPRAKD
-487 GGYGALCAGGFDIT
+487 GGYGSLCAGGFDFT
-501 NYRNNPGDKY
+501 NFRNNPDNKY

-519 KAIEDK
+519 KTIEDK
-525 YGNIW
+525 YGNLW
-530 VATYGGGVNVIKRD
+530 VATYGGGVNVIKRG
-544 KDGRCLFL
+544 KDGRILFL
-552 NCNNVMKSYPND
+552 NRNNVMTRYPND
-564 SYLKMR
+564 AFLKVR
-570 TVALDKY
+570 TVTLDKY
-577 GRVWA
+577 GKIWA
-582 GSSDGILVMSYYN
+582 GSTDGILVMSYFN
-595 NKVKIQVVADNEDEL
+595 NKVKIQVVGDNDDEE

-620 IACAHNGQMWVGT
+620 LACAHNGQMWVGT

-645 QGVYVFD
+645 KGVYVFD
-652 TFGSE
+652 TFGSQ

-671 DRGNVWFA
+671 ERGNVWFA

-696 FTMLD
+696 FTILD

-709 EDAAITLPNGKI
+709 EDAAVTLPNGKI
-721 LFGTLNGYYIV
+721 LFGTLSGYYIV

-739 ANGSVMRLRIT
+739 TNGSVMRLRIT
-750 DFMINGEIQS
+750 DFMINGKIQS
-760 PRFSQNFDYYVP
+760 PRFNANFDYYIP
-772 DSREVELPD
+772 DSRKVELPN

-803 QYMLEGYEED
+803 QYCLEGYEED
-813 WHNADKS
+813 WNNADNT
-820 RTATYSDL
+820 RTATYSGL
-828 PAGTYEFKVR
+828 PAGTYEFKVK

-849 IKTLKVVVPQHFL
+849 MKTITIVVPPHFL
-862 LSESALWIY
+862 LSQSAIWIY
-871 MILAAVIAITL
+871 IILAAAIVITI
-882 LYIKEERRR
+882 LYIKEERLR

-896 YQEELKGYADS
+896 YQEELNGTA
-907 DGTDDDSSAEASSAD
+907 DGTDDDSAEAEGEAAPKS
-922 ASGSADKASDE
+922 E

>member
-1 MIIYNNRLKKMLMTN
+1 MMYITYKTT
-16 KIAKKIAAKISLV
+16 KKIAAKMMLAATIF
-29 AVLVIGA
+29 IGA
-36 VEGAEGQT
+36 ANGAEAQT
-44 MHASQS
+44 MSASQT
-50 HYSTDDGLC
+50 HYSTEDGLC
-59 SNAVA
+59 SNAVS

-77 TWNGL
+77 SWNGL

-87 FNFFNYKTGGQ
+87 FNFFNYKTGGS

-105 NRITEL
+105 NRIIDMIS
-111 VNDQWQNIWMR
+111 DQWQNIWMR

-127 VFMLERQKDRIVNP
+127 VFMLERTKDRIVNP
-141 LANVKGHEML
+141 LEGVKGYENL
-151 KTQNTLS
+151 KTQNTMA
-158 ITSKGEVIAIMKG
+158 ITSKGEVLAIMKG

-180 KNGFQNELITTG
+180 KWGFENELITTG

-216 RLTANHESLS
+216 RLSANHESLS
-226 QNALLGEESITAMYS
+226 QNAILGEESITAMYS
-241 NGYNVYVGTKSGR
+241 NGYNVYVGTKSGKVYS
-254 IFECAYG
+254 CAYG
-261 QEPRL
+261 QDPRF
-266 IKDTGKTINSIFRD
+266 IKDTGKAINSIFRD
-280 SYGTIWISTGGQG
+280 SYGTVWISTGGQG
-293 ITRIN
+293 ISRIN

-356 YNTWDLSNTVAA
+356 ANTWDLSNTVAA

-383 KGLEKLEIQKRNIE
+383 RGLEKLEIQKRTIE
-397 RRKLFDDSAIENNEN
+397 RRKLFEDSAIENNEN
-412 ETRAMYYDAHY
+412 ETRAMYYDSHY
-423 NVMLIGNKKGSLIIT
+423 KVVLIGNKKGSLIIT

-462 KDRHGDF
+462 KDRRGDY

-477 LFRLSPRAKN
+477 LFRLSPRAKD
-487 GGYGALCAGGFDIT
+487 GGYGALCAGGFDFT
-501 NYRNNPGDKY
+501 NFRNNPDNKY

-519 KAIEDK
+519 KTIEDK

-530 VATYGGGVNVIKRD
+530 VATYGGGVNVIKRE
-544 KDGRCLFL
+544 KDGRILFL
-552 NCNNVMKSYPND
+552 NRNNVMTRYPND
-564 SYLKMR
+564 AFLKVR
-570 TVALDKY
+570 TVTLDKY
-577 GRVWA
+577 GKIWA
-582 GSSDGILVMSYYN
+582 GSTDGILVMSYFN
-595 NKVKIQVVADNEDEL
+595 NKVKIQVVGDNDDEE

-620 IACAHNGQMWVGT
+620 LACAHNGQMWVGT

-645 QGVYVFD
+645 KGVYVFD
-652 TFGSE
+652 TFGSQ

-671 DRGNVWFA
+671 ERGNVWFA

-696 FTMLD
+696 FTILD

-709 EDAAITLPNGKI
+709 EDAAVTLPNGKI
-721 LFGTLNGYYIV
+721 LFGTLSGYYIV

-739 ANGSVMRLRIT
+739 TNGSVMRLRIT
-750 DFMINGEIQS
+750 DFMINGKIQS
-760 PRFSQNFDYYVP
+760 PRFNANFDYYIP
-772 DSREVELPD
+772 DSRKVELPN

-803 QYMLEGYEED
+803 QYCLEGYEED
-813 WHNADKS
+813 WNNADNT
-820 RTATYSDL
+820 RTATYSGL
-828 PAGTYEFKVR
+828 PAGTYEFKVK

-849 IKTLKVVVPQHFL
+849 MKTITIVVPPHFL
-862 LSESALWIY
+862 LSQSAIWIY
-871 MILAAVIAITL
+871 LFLAAAIVITI

-896 YQEELKGYADS
+896 YQEELNGTA
-907 DGTDDDSSAEASSAD
+907 DGTDDDSAEAEGEAAPKS
-922 ASGSADKASDE
+922 E

>member
-1 MIIYNNRLKKMLMTN
+1 MMYITYKTT
-16 KIAKKIAAKISLV
+16 KKIAAKMMLAATIF
-29 AVLVIGA
+29 IGA
-36 VEGAEGQT
+36 ANGAEAQT
-44 MHASQS
+44 MSASQT
-50 HYSTDDGLC
+50 HYSTEDGLC
-59 SNAVA
+59 SNAVS

-77 TWNGL
+77 SWNGL

-87 FNFFNYKTGGQ
+87 FNFFNYKTGGS

-105 NRITEL
+105 NRIIDMIS
-111 VNDQWQNIWMR
+111 DQWQNIWMR

-127 VFMLERQKDRIVNP
+127 VFMLERTKDRIVNP
-141 LANVKGHEML
+141 LEGVKGYEKL
-151 KTQNTLS
+151 KTQNTMA
-158 ITSKGEVIAIMKG
+158 ITSKGEVLAIMKG
-171 VGIYKMKYT
+171 VGIYKMKDT
-180 KNGFQNELITTG
+180 KWGFENELITTG

-207 WVGTDKGVR
+207 WVGTNKGVR
-216 RLTANHESLS
+216 RLSANHESLS
-226 QNALLGEESITAMYS
+226 QNAILGEESITAMYS
-241 NGYNVYVGTKSGR
+241 NGYNVYVGTKSGKVYS
-254 IFECAYG
+254 CAYG
-261 QEPRL
+261 QDPRF
-266 IKDTGKTINSIFRD
+266 IKDTGKAINSIFRD
-280 SYGTIWISTGGQG
+280 SYGTVWISTGGQG
-293 ITRIN
+293 ITRID
-298 EKTGDMKEFTQV
+298 EKTGDMKEFTQI

-356 YNTWDLSNTVAA
+356 ANTWDLSNTVAA

-383 KGLEKLEIQKRNIE
+383 KGLEKLEIQKRTIE
-397 RRKLFDDSAIENNEN
+397 RRKLFEDSAIENNEN
-412 ETRAMYYDAHY
+412 ETRAMYYDSHY
-423 NVMLIGNKKGSLIIT
+423 KVVLIGNKKGSLIIT

-462 KDRHGDF
+462 KDRRGDY

-477 LFRLSPRAKN
+477 LFRLSPRAKD
-487 GGYGALCAGGFDIT
+487 GGYGALCAGGFDFT
-501 NYRNNPGDKY
+501 NFRNNPDNKY

-519 KAIEDK
+519 KTIEDK

-530 VATYGGGVNVIKRD
+530 VATYGGGVNVIKRE
-544 KDGRCLFL
+544 KDGRILFI
-552 NCNNVMKSYPND
+552 NRNNVMTRYPND
-564 SYLKMR
+564 AFLKVR
-570 TVALDKY
+570 TVTLDKY
-577 GRVWA
+577 GKIWA
-582 GSSDGILVMSYYN
+582 GSTDGILVMSYFN
-595 NKVKIQVVADNEDEL
+595 NKVKIQVVGDNDDEE

-620 IACAHNGQMWVGT
+620 LACAHNGQMWVGT

-645 QGVYVFD
+645 KGVYVFD
-652 TFGSE
+652 TFGSQ

-671 DRGNVWFA
+671 ERGNVWFA

-696 FTMLD
+696 FTILD

-709 EDAAITLPNGKI
+709 EDAAVTLPNGKI
-721 LFGTLNGYYIV
+721 LFGTLSGYYIV

-739 ANGSVMRLRIT
+739 TNGSVMRLRIT
-750 DFMINGEIQS
+750 DFMINGKIQS
-760 PRFSQNFDYYVP
+760 PRFNANFDYYIP
-772 DSREVELPD
+772 DSRKVELPN

-803 QYMLEGYEED
+803 QYCLEGYEED
-813 WHNADKS
+813 WNNADNT
-820 RTATYSDL
+820 RTATYSGL
-828 PAGTYEFKVR
+828 PAGTYEFKVK

-849 IKTLKVVVPQHFL
+849 MKTITIVVPPHFL
-862 LSESALWIY
+862 LSQSAIWIY
-871 MILAAVIAITL
+871 MILAAAIVITL

-896 YQEELKGYADS
+896 YQEELNGTA
-907 DGTDDDSSAEASSAD
+907 DGTDDDSAEAEGEAAPKS
-922 ASGSADKASDE
+922 E

>member
-1 MIIYNNRLKKMLMTN
+1 MMYITYKTT
-16 KIAKKIAAKISLV
+16 KKIAAKMMLAATIF
-29 AVLVIGA
+29 IGA
-36 VEGAEGQT
+36 ANGAEAQT
-44 MHASQS
+44 MSASQT
-50 HYSTDDGLC
+50 HYSTEDGLC
-59 SNAVA
+59 SNAVS

-77 TWNGL
+77 SWNGL

-87 FNFFNYKTGGQ
+87 FNFFNYKTGGS

-105 NRITEL
+105 NRIIDMIS
-111 VNDQWQNIWMR
+111 DQWQNIWMR

-127 VFMLERQKDRIVNP
+127 VFMLERTKDRIVNP
-141 LANVKGHEML
+141 LEGVKGYENL
-151 KTQNTLS
+151 KTQNTMA
-158 ITSKGEVIAIMKG
+158 ITSKGEVLAIMKG

-180 KNGFQNELITTG
+180 KWGFENELITTG

-216 RLTANHESLS
+216 RLSANHESLS
-226 QNALLGEESITAMYS
+226 QNAILGEESITAMYS
-241 NGYNVYVGTKSGR
+241 NGYNVYVGTKSGKVYS
-254 IFECAYG
+254 CAYG
-261 QEPRL
+261 QDPRF
-266 IKDTGKTINSIFRD
+266 IKDTGKAINSIFRA
-280 SYGTIWISTGGQG
+280 SYGTVWISTGGQG
-293 ITRIN
+293 ISRIN

-356 YNTWDLSNTVAA
+356 ANTWDLSNTVAA

-383 KGLEKLEIQKRNIE
+383 RGLEKLEIQKRTIE
-397 RRKLFDDSAIENNEN
+397 RRKLFEDSAIENNEN
-412 ETRAMYYDAHY
+412 ETRAMYYDSHY
-423 NVMLIGNKKGSLIIT
+423 KVVLIGNKKGSLIIT

-462 KDRHGDF
+462 KDRRGDY

-477 LFRLSPRAKN
+477 LFRLSPRAKD
-487 GGYGALCAGGFDIT
+487 GGYGALCAGGFDFT
-501 NYRNNPGDKY
+501 NFRNNPDNKY

-519 KAIEDK
+519 KTIEDK
-525 YGNIW
+525 YGNLW
-530 VATYGGGVNVIKRD
+530 VATYGGGVNVIKRG
-544 KDGRCLFL
+544 KDGRILFL
-552 NCNNVMKSYPND
+552 NRNNVMTRYPND
-564 SYLKMR
+564 AFLKVR
-570 TVALDKY
+570 TVTLDKY
-577 GRVWA
+577 GKIWA
-582 GSSDGILVMSYYN
+582 GSTDGILVMSYFN
-595 NKVKIQVVADNEDEL
+595 NKVKIQVVGDNEDEE

-620 IACAHNGQMWVGT
+620 LACAHNGQMWVGT

-645 QGVYVFD
+645 KGVYVFD
-652 TFGSE
+652 TFGSQ

-671 DRGNVWFA
+671 ERGNVWFA
-679 TDHILCS
+679 NDHILCS

-696 FTMLD
+696 FTILD

-709 EDAAITLPNGKI
+709 EDAAVTLPNGKI
-721 LFGTLNGYYIV
+721 LFGTLSGYYIV

-739 ANGSVMRLRIT
+739 TNGSVMRLRIT
-750 DFMINGEIQS
+750 DFMINGKIQS
-760 PRFSQNFDYYVP
+760 PRFNANFDYYIP
-772 DSREVELPD
+772 DSRKVELPN

-803 QYMLEGYEED
+803 QYCLEGYEED
-813 WHNADKS
+813 WNNADNT
-820 RTATYSDL
+820 RTATYSGL
-828 PAGTYEFKVR
+828 PAGTYEFKVK

-849 IKTLKVVVPQHFL
+849 MKTITIVVPPHFL
-862 LSESALWIY
+862 LSQSAIWIY
-871 MILAAVIAITL
+871 LFLAAAIVITI

-896 YQEELKGYADS
+896 YQEELNGTA
-907 DGTDDDSSAEASSAD
+907 DGTDDDSAEAEGEAAPKS
-922 ASGSADKASDE
+922 E

>member
-1 MIIYNNRLKKMLMTN
+1 MMYITYKTTKR
-16 KIAKKIAAKISLV
+16 IAAKMMLAATIF
-29 AVLVIGA
+29 IGA
-36 VEGAEGQT
+36 ANGAEAQT
-44 MHASQS
+44 MSASQT
-50 HYSTDDGLC
+50 HYSTEDGLC
-59 SNAVA
+59 SNAVS

-77 TWNGL
+77 SWNGL

-87 FNFFNYKTGGQ
+87 FNFFNYKTGGS

-105 NRITEL
+105 NRIIDMIS
-111 VNDQWQNIWMR
+111 DQWQNIWMR

-127 VFMLERQKDRIVNP
+127 VFMLERTKDRIVNP
-141 LANVKGHEML
+141 LEGVKGYENL
-151 KTQNTLS
+151 KTQNTMA
-158 ITSKGEVIAIMKG
+158 ITSKGEVLAIMKG

-180 KNGFQNELITTG
+180 KWGFENELITTG

-216 RLTANHESLS
+216 RLSANHESLS
-226 QNALLGEESITAMYS
+226 QNAILGEESITAMYS
-241 NGYNVYVGTKSGR
+241 NGYNVYVGTKSGKVYS
-254 IFECAYG
+254 CAYG
-261 QEPRL
+261 QDPRF
-266 IKDTGKTINSIFRD
+266 IKDTGKAINSIFRD
-280 SYGTIWISTGGQG
+280 SYGTVWISTGGQG
-293 ITRIN
+293 ISRIN

-356 YNTWDLSNTVAA
+356 ANTWDLSNTVAA

-383 KGLEKLEIQKRNIE
+383 RGLEKLEIQKRTIE
-397 RRKLFDDSAIENNEN
+397 RRKLFEDSAIENNEN
-412 ETRAMYYDAHY
+412 ETRAMYYDSHY
-423 NVMLIGNKKGSLIIT
+423 KVVLIGNKKGSLIIT

-462 KDRHGDF
+462 KDRRGDY

-477 LFRLSPRAKN
+477 LFRLSPRAKD
-487 GGYGALCAGGFDIT
+487 GGYGALCAGGFDFT
-501 NYRNNPGDKY
+501 NFRNNPDNKY

-519 KAIEDK
+519 KTIEDK

-530 VATYGGGVNVIKRD
+530 VATYGGGVNVIKRE
-544 KDGRCLFL
+544 KDGRILFL
-552 NCNNVMKSYPND
+552 NRNNVMTRYPND
-564 SYLKMR
+564 AFLKVR
-570 TVALDKY
+570 TVTLDKY
-577 GRVWA
+577 GKIWA
-582 GSSDGILVMSYYN
+582 GSTDGILVMSYFN
-595 NKVKIQVVADNEDEL
+595 NKVKIQVVGDNEDEE

-620 IACAHNGQMWVGT
+620 LACAHNGQMWVGT

-645 QGVYVFD
+645 KGVYVFD
-652 TFGSE
+652 TFGSQ

-671 DRGNVWFA
+671 ERGNVWFA
-679 TDHILCS
+679 NDHILCS

-696 FTMLD
+696 FTILD

-709 EDAAITLPNGKI
+709 EDAAVTLPNGKI
-721 LFGTLNGYYIV
+721 LFGTLSGYYIV

-739 ANGSVMRLRIT
+739 TNGSVMRLRIT
-750 DFMINGEIQS
+750 DFMINGKIQS
-760 PRFSQNFDYYVP
+760 PRFNANFDYYIP
-772 DSREVELPD
+772 DSRKVELPN

-803 QYMLEGYEED
+803 QYCLEGYEED
-813 WHNADKS
+813 WNNADNT
-820 RTATYSDL
+820 RTATYSGL
-828 PAGTYEFKVR
+828 PAGTYEFKVK

-849 IKTLKVVVPQHFL
+849 MKTITIVVPPHFL
-862 LSESALWIY
+862 LSQSAIWIY
-871 MILAAVIAITL
+871 LFLAAAIVITI

-896 YQEELKGYADS
+896 YQEELNGTA
-907 DGTDDDSSAEASSAD
+907 DGTDDDSAEAEGEAAPKS
-922 ASGSADKASDE
+922 E

>member
-1 MIIYNNRLKKMLMTN
+1 MMYITYKTT
-16 KIAKKIAAKISLV
+16 KKIAAKMMLAATIF
-29 AVLVIGA
+29 IGA
-36 VEGAEGQT
+36 ANGAEAQT
-44 MHASQS
+44 MSASQT
-50 HYSTDDGLC
+50 HYSTEDGLC
-59 SNAVA
+59 SNAVS

-77 TWNGL
+77 SWNGL

-87 FNFFNYKTGGQ
+87 FNFFNYKTGGS

-105 NRITEL
+105 NRIIDMIS
-111 VNDQWQNIWMR
+111 DQWQNIWMR

-127 VFMLERQKDRIVNP
+127 VFMLERTKDRIVNP
-141 LANVKGHEML
+141 LEGVKGYENL
-151 KTQNTLS
+151 KTQNTMA
-158 ITSKGEVIAIMKG
+158 ITSKGEVLAIMKG
-171 VGIYKMKYT
+171 VGIYKMRYT
-180 KNGFQNELITTG
+180 KWGFENELITTG

-207 WVGTDKGVR
+207 WVGTNKGVR
-216 RLTANHESLS
+216 RLSANHESLS
-226 QNALLGEESITAMYS
+226 QNAILGEESITAMYS
-241 NGYNVYVGTKSGR
+241 NGYNVYVGTKSGKVYS
-254 IFECAYG
+254 CAYG
-261 QEPRL
+261 QDPRF
-266 IKDTGKTINSIFRD
+266 IKDTGKAINSIFRD
-280 SYGTIWISTGGQG
+280 SYNTVWISTGGQG
-293 ITRIN
+293 ITRID
-298 EKTGDMKEFTQV
+298 EKTGDMKEFTQI

-356 YNTWDLSNTVAA
+356 ANTWDLSNTVAA

-383 KGLEKLEIQKRNIE
+383 RGLEKLEIQKRTIE
-397 RRKLFDDSAIENNEN
+397 RRKLFEDSAIENNEN

-423 NVMLIGNKKGSLIIT
+423 NVVLIGNKKGSLIIT

-462 KDRHGDF
+462 KDRRGDY

-477 LFRLSPRAKN
+477 LFRLSPRAKD
-487 GGYGALCAGGFDIT
+487 GGYGSLCAGGFDFT
-501 NYRNNPGDKY
+501 NFRNNPDNKY

-519 KAIEDK
+519 KTIEDK

-530 VATYGGGVNVIKRD
+530 VATYGGGVNVIKRE
-544 KDGRCLFL
+544 KDGRILFL
-552 NCNNVMKSYPND
+552 NRNNVMTRYPND
-564 SYLKMR
+564 AFLKVR
-570 TVALDKY
+570 TVTLDKY
-577 GRVWA
+577 GKIWA
-582 GSSDGILVMSYYN
+582 GSTDGILVMSYFN
-595 NKVKIQVVADNEDEL
+595 NKVKIQVVGDNEDEE

-620 IACAHNGQMWVGT
+620 LACAHNGQMWVGT

-645 QGVYVFD
+645 KGVYVFD
-652 TFGSE
+652 TFGSQ

-671 DRGNVWFA
+671 ERGNVWFA

-696 FTMLD
+696 FTILD

-709 EDAAITLPNGKI
+709 EDAAVTLPNGKI
-721 LFGTLNGYYIV
+721 LFGTLSGYYIV

-739 ANGSVMRLRIT
+739 TNGSVMRLRIT
-750 DFMINGEIQS
+750 DFMINGKIQS
-760 PRFSQNFDYYVP
+760 PRFNANFDYYIP
-772 DSREVELPD
+772 DSRKVELPN

-803 QYMLEGYEED
+803 QYCLVGYEED
-813 WHNADKS
+813 WNNADNT
-820 RTATYSDL
+820 RTATYSGL
-828 PAGTYEFKVR
+828 PAGTYEFKVK

-849 IKTLKVVVPQHFL
+849 MKTITIVVPPHFL
-862 LSESALWIY
+862 LSQSAIWIY
-871 MILAAVIAITL
+871 LFLAAAIVITI

-896 YQEELKGYADS
+896 YQEELNGTA
-907 DGTDDDSSAEASSAD
+907 DGTDDDSAEAEGEAAPKS
-922 ASGSADKASDE
+922 E

>member
-1 MIIYNNRLKKMLMTN
+1 MMYITYKTTKR
-16 KIAKKIAAKISLV
+16 IAAKMMLAATIF
-29 AVLVIGA
+29 IGA
-36 VEGAEGQT
+36 ANGAEAQT
-44 MHASQS
+44 MSASQT
-50 HYSTDDGLC
+50 HYSTEDGLC
-59 SNAVA
+59 SNAVS

-77 TWNGL
+77 SWNGL

-87 FNFFNYKTGGQ
+87 FNFFNYKTGGS

-105 NRITEL
+105 NRIIDMIS
-111 VNDQWQNIWMR
+111 DQWQNIWMR

-127 VFMLERQKDRIVNP
+127 VFMLERTKDRIVNP
-141 LANVKGHEML
+141 LEGVKGYENL
-151 KTQNTLS
+151 KTQNTMA
-158 ITSKGEVIAIMKG
+158 ITSKGEVLAIMKG

-180 KNGFQNELITTG
+180 KWGFENELITTG

-216 RLTANHESLS
+216 RLSANHESLS
-226 QNALLGEESITAMYS
+226 QNAILGEESITAMYS
-241 NGYNVYVGTKSGR
+241 NGYNVYVGTKSGKVYS
-254 IFECAYG
+254 CAYG
-261 QEPRL
+261 QDPRF
-266 IKDTGKTINSIFRD
+266 IKDTGKAINSIFRD
-280 SYGTIWISTGGQG
+280 SYGTVWISTGGQG
-293 ITRIN
+293 ISRIN

-356 YNTWDLSNTVAA
+356 ANTWDLSNTVAA

-383 KGLEKLEIQKRNIE
+383 RGLEKLEIQKRTIE
-397 RRKLFDDSAIENNEN
+397 RRKLFEDSAIENNEN
-412 ETRAMYYDAHY
+412 ETRAMYYDSHY
-423 NVMLIGNKKGSLIIT
+423 KVVLIGNKKGSLIIT

-462 KDRHGDF
+462 KDRRGDY

-477 LFRLSPRAKN
+477 LFRLSPRAKD
-487 GGYGALCAGGFDIT
+487 GGYGALCAGGFDFT
-501 NYRNNPGDKY
+501 NFRNNPDNKY

-519 KAIEDK
+519 KTIEDK

-530 VATYGGGVNVIKRD
+530 VATYGGGVNLIKRE
-544 KDGRCLFL
+544 KDGRILFL
-552 NCNNVMKSYPND
+552 NRNNVMTRYPND
-564 SYLKMR
+564 AFLKVR
-570 TVALDKY
+570 TVTLDKY
-577 GRVWA
+577 GKIWA
-582 GSSDGILVMSYYN
+582 GSTDGILVMSYFN
-595 NKVKIQVVADNEDEL
+595 NKVKIQVVGDNDDEE

-620 IACAHNGQMWVGT
+620 LACAHNGQMWVGT

-645 QGVYVFD
+645 KGVYVFD
-652 TFGSE
+652 TFGSQ

-671 DRGNVWFA
+671 ERGNVWFA
-679 TDHILCS
+679 NDHILCS

-696 FTMLD
+696 FTILD

-709 EDAAITLPNGKI
+709 EDAAVTLPNGKI
-721 LFGTLNGYYIV
+721 LFGTLSGYYIV

-739 ANGSVMRLRIT
+739 TNGSVMRLRIT
-750 DFMINGEIQS
+750 DFMINGKIQS
-760 PRFSQNFDYYVP
+760 PRFNANFDYYIP
-772 DSREVELPD
+772 DSRKVELPN

-803 QYMLEGYEED
+803 QYCLEGYEED
-813 WHNADKS
+813 WNNADNT
-820 RTATYSDL
+820 RTATYSGL
-828 PAGTYEFKVR
+828 PAGTYEFKVK

-849 IKTLKVVVPQHFL
+849 MKTITIVVPPHFL
-862 LSESALWIY
+862 LSQSAIWIY
-871 MILAAVIAITL
+871 LFLAAAIVITI

-896 YQEELKGYADS
+896 YQEELNGTA
-907 DGTDDDSSAEASSAD
+907 DGTDDDSAEAEGEAAPKS
-922 ASGSADKASDE
+922 E

>member
-1 MIIYNNRLKKMLMTN
+1 MMYITYKTT
-16 KIAKKIAAKISLV
+16 KKIAAKMMLAATIF
-29 AVLVIGA
+29 IGA
-36 VEGAEGQT
+36 ANGAEAQT
-44 MHASQS
+44 MSASQT
-50 HYSTDDGLC
+50 HYSTEDGLC
-59 SNAVA
+59 SNAVS

-77 TWNGL
+77 SWNGL

-87 FNFFNYKTGGQ
+87 FNFFNYKTGGS

-105 NRITEL
+105 NRIIDMIS
-111 VNDQWQNIWMR
+111 DQWQNIWMR

-127 VFMLERQKDRIVNP
+127 VFMLERTKDRIVNP
-141 LANVKGHEML
+141 LEGVKGYENL
-151 KTQNTLS
+151 KTQNTMA
-158 ITSKGEVIAIMKG
+158 ITSKGEVLAIMKG

-180 KNGFQNELITTG
+180 KWGFENELITTG

-216 RLTANHESLS
+216 RLSANHESLS
-226 QNALLGEESITAMYS
+226 QNAILGEESITAMYS
-241 NGYNVYVGTKSGR
+241 NGYNVYVGTKSGKVYS
-254 IFECAYG
+254 CAYG
-261 QEPRL
+261 QDPRF
-266 IKDTGKTINSIFRD
+266 IKDTGKAINSIFRD
-280 SYGTIWISTGGQG
+280 SYGTVWISTGGQG
-293 ITRIN
+293 ISRIN

-356 YNTWDLSNTVAA
+356 ANTWDLSNTVAA

-383 KGLEKLEIQKRNIE
+383 RGLEKLEIQKRTIE
-397 RRKLFDDSAIENNEN
+397 RRKLFEDSAIENNEN
-412 ETRAMYYDAHY
+412 ETRAMYYDSHY
-423 NVMLIGNKKGSLIIT
+423 KVVLIGNKKGSLIIT

-462 KDRHGDF
+462 KDRRGDY

-477 LFRLSPRAKN
+477 LFRLSPRAKD
-487 GGYGALCAGGFDIT
+487 GGYGALCAGGFDFT
-501 NYRNNPGDKY
+501 NFRNNPDNKY

-519 KAIEDK
+519 KTIEDK
-525 YGNIW
+525 YGNLW
-530 VATYGGGVNVIKRD
+530 VATYGGGVNVIKRG
-544 KDGRCLFL
+544 KDGRILFL
-552 NCNNVMKSYPND
+552 NRNNVMTRYPND
-564 SYLKMR
+564 AFLKVR
-570 TVALDKY
+570 TVTLDKY
-577 GRVWA
+577 GKIWA
-582 GSSDGILVMSYYN
+582 GSTDGILVMSYFN
-595 NKVKIQVVADNEDEL
+595 NKVKIQVVGDNDDEE

-620 IACAHNGQMWVGT
+620 LACAHNGQMWVGT

-645 QGVYVFD
+645 KGVYVFD
-652 TFGSE
+652 TFGSQ

-671 DRGNVWFA
+671 ERGNVWFA

-696 FTMLD
+696 FTILD

-709 EDAAITLPNGKI
+709 EDAAVTLPNGKI
-721 LFGTLNGYYIV
+721 LFGTLSGYYIV

-739 ANGSVMRLRIT
+739 TNGSVMRLRIT
-750 DFMINGEIQS
+750 DFMINGKIQS
-760 PRFSQNFDYYVP
+760 PRFNANFDYYIP
-772 DSREVELPD
+772 DSRKVELPN

-803 QYMLEGYEED
+803 QYCLEGYEED
-813 WHNADKS
+813 WNNADNT
-820 RTATYSDL
+820 RTATYSGL
-828 PAGTYEFKVR
+828 PAGTYEFKVK

-849 IKTLKVVVPQHFL
+849 MKTITIVVPPHFL
-862 LSESALWIY
+862 LSQSAIWIY
-871 MILAAVIAITL
+871 LFLAAAIVITI

-896 YQEELKGYADS
+896 YQEELNGTA
-907 DGTDDDSSAEASSAD
+907 DGTDDDSAEAEGEAAPKS
-922 ASGSADKASDE
+922 E

>member
-1 MIIYNNRLKKMLMTN
+1 MMYITYKTT
-16 KIAKKIAAKISLV
+16 KKIAAKMMLAATIF
-29 AVLVIGA
+29 IGA
-36 VEGAEGQT
+36 ANGAEAQT
-44 MHASQS
+44 MSASQT
-50 HYSTDDGLC
+50 HYSTEDGLC
-59 SNAVA
+59 SNAVS

-69 DYGYIWIG
+69 DHGYIWIG
-77 TWNGL
+77 SWNGV
-82 SRFDG
+82 SRFDR
-87 FNFFNYKTGGQ
+87 FNFFNYKTGGS

-105 NRITEL
+105 NRIIDMIS
-111 VNDQWQNIWMR
+111 DQWQNIWMR

-127 VFMLERQKDRIVNP
+127 VFMLERTKDRIVNP
-141 LANVKGHEML
+141 LEGVKGYENL
-151 KTQNTLS
+151 KTQNTMA
-158 ITSKGEVIAIMKG
+158 ITSKGEVLAIMKG

-180 KNGFQNELITTG
+180 KWGFENELITTG

-216 RLTANHESLS
+216 RLSANHESLS
-226 QNALLGEESITAMYS
+226 QNAILGEESITAMYS
-241 NGYNVYVGTKSGR
+241 NGYNVYVGTKSGKVYS
-254 IFECAYG
+254 CAYG
-261 QEPRL
+261 QDPRF
-266 IKDTGKTINSIFRD
+266 IKDTGKAINSIFRD
-280 SYGTIWISTGGQG
+280 SYGTVWISTGGQG
-293 ITRIN
+293 ISRIN
-298 EKTGDMKEFTQV
+298 EKTGDMKEFTQI

-356 YNTWDLSNTVAA
+356 ANTWDLSNTVAA

-383 KGLEKLEIQKRNIE
+383 RGLEKLEIQKRTIE
-397 RRKLFDDSAIENNEN
+397 RRKLFEDSAIENNEN

-423 NVMLIGNKKGSLIIT
+423 NVVLIGNKKGSLIIT

-462 KDRHGDF
+462 KDRRGDY

-477 LFRLSPRAKN
+477 LFRLSPRAKD
-487 GGYGALCAGGFDIT
+487 GGYGALCAGGFDFT
-501 NYRNNPGDKY
+501 NFRNNPDNKY

-519 KAIEDK
+519 KTIEDK

-530 VATYGGGVNVIKRD
+530 VATYGGGVNVIKRG
-544 KDGRCLFL
+544 KDGRILFL
-552 NCNNVMKSYPND
+552 NRNNVMTRYPND
-564 SYLKMR
+564 AFLKVR
-570 TVALDKY
+570 TVTLDKY
-577 GRVWA
+577 GKIWA
-582 GSSDGILVMSYYN
+582 GSTDGILVMSYFN
-595 NKVKIQVVADNEDEL
+595 NKVKIQVVGDNEDEE

-620 IACAHNGQMWVGT
+620 LACAHNGQMWVGT

-645 QGVYVFD
+645 KGVYVFD
-652 TFGSE
+652 TFGSQ

-671 DRGNVWFA
+671 ERGNVWFA

-696 FTMLD
+696 FTILD

-709 EDAAITLPNGKI
+709 EDAAVTLPNGKI
-721 LFGTLNGYYIV
+721 LFGTLSGYYIV

-739 ANGSVMRLRIT
+739 TNGSVMRLRIT
-750 DFMINGEIQS
+750 DFMINGKIQS
-760 PRFSQNFDYYVP
+760 PRFNANFDYYIP
-772 DSREVELPD
+772 DSRKVELPN

-803 QYMLEGYEED
+803 QYCLEGYEED
-813 WHNADKS
+813 WNNADNT
-820 RTATYSDL
+820 RTATYSGL
-828 PAGTYEFKVR
+828 PAGTYEFKVK

-849 IKTLKVVVPQHFL
+849 MKTITIVVPPHFL
-862 LSESALWIY
+862 LSQSAIWIY
-871 MILAAVIAITL
+871 MILAAAIVITI

-896 YQEELKGYADS
+896 YQEELNGTA
-907 DGTDDDSSAEASSAD
+907 DGTDDDSAEAEGEAAPKS
-922 ASGSADKASDE
+922 E
-933 EEVIE
+933 EELIE